1 MKRIKFL
8 SLLLLLLIGGG
19 SVKAGNFTTS
29 TVEDPVEYYV
39 CCVSNQATK
48 NYYVVWDTS
57 ARKFSRTN
65 AALTTNFTDAS
76 TDANYPYDGTAKFI
90 IIATGTQGLYKIY
103 CTTSGTYATYSSTS
117 NEASAVTSTATES
130 EAKTWKIIT
139 NRGNKAA
146 TPYAFDIVPGEIA
159 TPADNSP
166 SWNFH
171 GGVDQPSL
179 GRNVGFYNA
188 DDNSSAWSFVPV
200 AGYSNFVPAADKAY
214 YIDPVQSGAHLAFYM
229 PGITNAVMGVH
240 GLVDN
245 GSTPPSLGNL
255 FTITATNE
263 YVAGEQWFTI
273 SPYALDVAHQG
284 TAPSYVRW
292 LNTNDANANVAVAT
306 TNSNNKWRI
315 LQSSTTG
322 QYTIRP
328 NSADLSWN
336 CRGDSNWDTAI
347 GLWTGGNGNNVEATN
362 NRWEFTEIN
371 ASDAAV
377 LNPLVE
383 AYRTVATQR
392 VQSKV
397 SYPEPADQDCPGLPT
412 HEAFNDLL
420 NTISTTSD
428 LGTLQKAVG
437 NLATLPVKTFTSADN
452 GVYTIKNV
460 SLNKYLYITDTENAK
475 HATLLNDETE
485 MKQKHYFYVKF
496 NDNGGIISI
505 KNSTGFEATR
515 GPQSKRYT
523 ADDFSVVQLASESSP
538 LAMKIAW
545 NGKNLTGVNT
555 FLLPTVHSTAQSD
568 YTIKNTAYNSNAN
581 PYFLT
586 TWTTTGTADQYVF
599 TKVDIA
605 DAARRDVVI
614 LSTSD
619 SPYVTYDSN
628 NVYNGGF
635 VYSAAPAQSEF
646 TAMTDQEI
654 RGYECGDDFVRVLY
668 DVATPSETD
677 KTAAQ
682 ALLAK
687 TGVGYPKADAEV
699 RANLAKLLGYS
710 FMPSD
715 EFTAAIASYKGTPSQ
730 IQLPESG
737 KAYTITFRPRDTSTG
752 TYRYIYRNGETTNLQ
767 TAVRDMSTPASDL
780 PASAVFVCNEFEA
793 GKYILTPVMG
803 GGFVKVNTGNSA
815 SKLQVGA
822 TYAAN
827 INDIVFKPLT
837 DTSLSRGHVTDTS
850 DENLFGYMTATIQER
865 EDATEY
871 KYCLIINEGTG
882 AFDKSDAPYLDGSYT
897 SALIIEEVDYANHP
911 TLLEIKG
918 DKMSGVEG
926 ETHIGTF
933 SAPFETVIP
942 TGVRA
947 YYAQTAEASTGI
959 SLAEISSG
967 TIPANEGVII
977 TATTATPGYFA
988 PATASTSITGNQLS
1002 NSAGAEHAIVEH
1014 DYILATANEVT
1025 ALYKA
1030 KVGGSA
1036 LKMNKAYLN
1045 LGSALSPSFKLS
1057 FDGELTG
1064 IASTLLNADESDPL
1078 GSKTPV
1084 YDLSGRRVAQ
1094 PMRGGIY
1101 IRDGKKFIV
1110 K

>member
-29 TVEDPVEYYV
+29 TVANPVEYYV
-39 CCVSNQATK
+39 CCVSNTATK

-57 ARKFSRTN
+57 ASKFSRTN
-65 AALTTNFTDAS
+65 AALTTNFTEAGTNAS
-76 TDANYPYDGTAKFI
+76 YPYDGAAKFI
-90 IIATGTQGLYKIY
+90 IIATETQGLYKIY
-103 CTTSGTYATYSSTS
+103 CTTSGTYATYSSAS
-117 NEASAVTSTATES
+117 NGANAVTSTATES

-139 NRGNKAA
+139 NRGSKAA
-146 TPYAFDIVPGEIA
+146 TPYAFDIVPGEIE
-159 TPADNSP
+159 TLADNPP

-171 GGVDQPSL
+171 GGVGQESS
-179 GRNVGFYNA
+179 GRNVGFWDAN
-188 DDNSSAWSFVPV
+188 DDSSVWSFVPV

-214 YIDPVQSGAHLAFYM
+214 YIDPVQSGVHLAFYM
-229 PGITNAVMGVH
+229 PGITSAVMGVY
-240 GLVDN
+240 GLVGN

-255 FTITATNE
+255 FTITATSE

-284 TAPSYVRW
+284 TTPSYVRW
-292 LNTNDANANVAVAT
+292 LNTNNADANVAVAT

-336 CRGDSNWDTAI
+336 CRGNSNWDTAI
-347 GLWTGGNGNNVEATN
+347 GLWTGNGNVEATN

-460 SLNKYLYITDTENAK
+460 SLNKYLYITDTDNAK

-515 GPQSKRYT
+515 GPQGKAYT
-523 ADDFSVVQLASESSP
+523 EEDFSAVQLASESSP
-538 LAMKIAW
+538 LAMQIAW
-545 NGKNLTGVNT
+545 NGANLTGANT
-555 FLLPTVHSTAQSD
+555 FLLPTVHSTAQEVF
-568 YTIKNTAYNSNAN
+568 TIKYTAYNSNTN

-599 TKVDIA
+599 TKVDIV

-614 LSTSD
+614 LSNSTPS
-619 SPYVTYDSN
+619 YVTYDSN

-635 VYSAAPAQSEF
+635 VYSVAPAQSDF
-646 TAMTDQEI
+646 TAMTGQAI
-654 RGYECGDDFVRVLY
+654 WGYECGDDFVRVLY
-668 DVATPSETD
+668 DAATPNATD

-682 ALLAK
+682 TLLAK

-710 FMPSD
+710 FMSSD
-715 EFTAAIASYKGTPSQ
+715 ELTAAIASYKGAPSQ

-737 KAYTITFRPRDTSTG
+737 KAYTITFRPKDTSNG
-752 TYRYIYRNGETTNLQ
+752 TYHYIYRDGETTNLK
-767 TAVRDMSTPASDL
+767 TAVRNMSTPASDL
-780 PASAVFVCNEFEA
+780 PESAVFVCNEFEA

-803 GGFVKVNTGNSA
+803 GGFVKVNTRNSE

-827 INDIVFKPLT
+827 INDIVFQPLT
-837 DTSLSRGHVTDTS
+837 DTSLNRGKIDDTS

-865 EDATEY
+865 ENER
-871 KYCLIINEGTG
+871 KKNSFIIYESNGT
-882 AFDKSDAPYLDGSYT
+882 FDSSDAPFLDGSHT

-988 PATASTSITGNQLS
+988 PATASTSITGNKLS
-1002 NSAGAEHAIVEH
+1002 NSAGAAHAIVDY

-1045 LGSALSPSFKLS
+1045 LGIVLSPSFKLS

>member
-8 SLLLLLLIGGG
+8 SVLLFLLIGGG

-29 TVEDPVEYYV
+29 TVENPVEYYV
-39 CCVSNQATK
+39 CCVGNSATK

-57 ARKFSRTN
+57 ASKFSRTN
-65 AALTTNFTDAS
+65 AALTTNFTEAS
-76 TDANYPYDGTAKFI
+76 TIDNYPYEGAAKFI
-90 IIATGTQGLYKIY
+90 IIATETQGLYKIY
-103 CTTSGTYATYSSTS
+103 CTTSGTYATYSNAS
-117 NEASAVTSTATES
+117 NGADAVTSTATES

-139 NRGNKAA
+139 NRGSKAA
-146 TPYAFDIVPGEIA
+146 TPYAFDIVPGEIE
-159 TPADNSP
+159 TLADNSP

-171 GGVDQPSL
+171 GGVGQEES
-179 GRNVGFYNA
+179 GRNVGFWNA
-188 DDNSSAWSFVPV
+188 NDDSSVWSFVPV
-200 AGYSNFVPAADKAY
+200 AGYSNFVPATDKAY
-214 YIDPVQSGAHLAFYM
+214 YIDPVQSGVHLAFYM
-229 PGITNAVMGVH
+229 PGISNAVMGVH

-284 TAPSYVRW
+284 TTPSYVRW
-292 LNTNDANANVAVAT
+292 LNTNNVDANVAVAT

-315 LQSSTTG
+315 LQSSTNG

-336 CRGDSNWDTAI
+336 CRGNSNWDSAI
-347 GLWTGGNGNNVEATN
+347 GLWTGGNNVEATN
-362 NRWEFTEIN
+362 NRWEFREID
-371 ASDAAV
+371 ASDATM
-377 LNPLVE
+377 LDPLVE

-397 SYPEPADQDCPGLPT
+397 SYPEPADQDCLGLPT

-460 SLNKYLYITDTENAK
+460 SLNKYLYITDTDNAK

-515 GPQSKRYT
+515 GPQGKAYT
-523 ADDFSVVQLASESSP
+523 ENDFSAVQLASESSP
-538 LAMKIAW
+538 LAMQIAW
-545 NGKNLTGVNT
+545 NGANLTGANT
-555 FLLPTVHSTAQSD
+555 FLLPTVHSTAQNVF
-568 YTIKNTAYNSNAN
+568 TIKYTAYNSNTN

-605 DAARRDVVI
+605 DAARRDVAV
-614 LSTSD
+614 LSTST
-619 SPYVTYDSN
+619 SSYVTYDSN

-635 VYSAAPAQSEF
+635 VYSAEPAQSAF
-646 TAMTDQEI
+646 TPMTGQEI
-654 RGYECGDDFVRVLY
+654 WGYECGDDFVRVLY
-668 DVATPSETD
+668 DAATASETD

-682 ALLAK
+682 TLLAK

-710 FMPSD
+710 FMSSD
-715 EFTAAIASYKGTPSQ
+715 ELTAAIASYKGAPSQ

-737 KAYTITFRPRDTSTG
+737 KAYTITFRPKDTSNG
-752 TYRYIYRNGETTNLQ
+752 TYRYIYRDGETTNLQ
-767 TAVRDMSTPASDL
+767 TEVRYMSTPASDL
-780 PASAVFVCNEFEA
+780 PESAVFVCNEFEA

-803 GGFVKVNTGNSA
+803 GGFVKVNTSNSA

-827 INDIVFKPLT
+827 INDIVFQPLT
-837 DTSLSRGHVTDTS
+837 DTSLSRGNIDDTS

-865 EDATEY
+865 ENES
-871 KYCLIINEGTG
+871 KKNSFIIYESNGT
-882 AFDKSDAPYLDGSYT
+882 FDTSTVPFLNGSHT

-988 PATASTSITGNQLS
+988 PATTSTSITGNKLS
-1002 NSAGAEHAIVEH
+1002 NSAGAAHAIEDY

-1030 KVGGSA
+1030 KVGGSD

-1045 LGSALSPSFKLS
+1045 LGIVLSPSFKLS

-1064 IASTLLNADESDPL
+1064 IASTLLNADESDSL

-1094 PMRGGIY
+1094 PVRGGIY

>member
-29 TVEDPVEYYV
+29 TVANPVEYYV
-39 CCVSNQATK
+39 CCVSSQATR
-48 NYYVVWDTS
+48 NYYVGWDTS
-57 ARKFSRTN
+57 GGKFSRTN
-65 AALTTNFTDAS
+65 AALTTNFTEAGTNAS
-76 TDANYPYDGTAKFI
+76 YPYDGAAKFI
-90 IIATGTQGLYKIY
+90 IIATETQGLYKIY
-103 CTTSGTYATYSSTS
+103 CTTSGTYATYSSAS
-117 NEASAVTSTATES
+117 NGANAVTSTATES

-139 NRGNKAA
+139 NRGSKAA
-146 TPYAFDIVPGEIA
+146 TPYAFDIVPGEIE
-159 TPADNSP
+159 TLADNSP

-171 GGVDQPSL
+171 GGVGQESS
-179 GRNVGFYNA
+179 GRNVGFWDAN
-188 DDNSSAWSFVPV
+188 DDSSVWSFVPV

-214 YIDPVQSGAHLAFYM
+214 YIDPVQSGVHLAFYM
-229 PGITNAVMGVH
+229 PGITSAVMGVY
-240 GLVDN
+240 GLVGN

-255 FTITATNE
+255 FTITATSE

-284 TAPSYVRW
+284 TTPSYVRW

-336 CRGDSNWDTAI
+336 CRGNSNWDTAI
-347 GLWTGGNGNNVEATN
+347 GLWTGNGNVEATN

-460 SLNKYLYITDTENAK
+460 SLNKYLYITDTDNAK

-515 GPQSKRYT
+515 GPQGKAYT
-523 ADDFSVVQLASESSP
+523 EEDFSAVQLASESSP
-538 LAMKIAW
+538 LAMQIAW
-545 NGKNLTGVNT
+545 NGANLTGANT
-555 FLLPTVHSTAQSD
+555 FLLPTVHSTAQEVF
-568 YTIKNTAYNSNAN
+568 TIKYTAYNSNTN

-599 TKVDIA
+599 TKVDIV

-614 LSTSD
+614 LSNSTPS
-619 SPYVTYDSN
+619 YVTYDSN

-635 VYSAAPAQSEF
+635 VYSVAPAQSDF
-646 TAMTDQEI
+646 TAMTGQAI
-654 RGYECGDDFVRVLY
+654 WGYECGDDFVRVLY
-668 DVATPSETD
+668 DAATPNATD

-682 ALLAK
+682 TLLAK

-710 FMPSD
+710 FMSSD
-715 EFTAAIASYKGTPSQ
+715 ELTAAIASYKGAPSQ

-737 KAYTITFRPRDTSTG
+737 KAYTITFRPKDTSNG
-752 TYRYIYRNGETTNLQ
+752 TYHYIYRDGETTNLK
-767 TAVRDMSTPASDL
+767 TAVRNMSTPASDL
-780 PASAVFVCNEFEA
+780 PESAVFVCNEFEA

-803 GGFVKVNTGNSA
+803 GGFVKVNTRNSE

-827 INDIVFKPLT
+827 INDIVFQPLT
-837 DTSLSRGHVTDTS
+837 DTSLNRGKIDDTS

-865 EDATEY
+865 ENER
-871 KYCLIINEGTG
+871 KKNSFIIYESNGT
-882 AFDKSDAPYLDGSYT
+882 FDSSDAPFLDGSHT

-988 PATASTSITGNQLS
+988 PATASTSITGNKLS
-1002 NSAGAEHAIVEH
+1002 NSAGAAHAIVDY

-1045 LGSALSPSFKLS
+1045 LGIVLSPSFKLS

>member
-29 TVEDPVEYYV
+29 TVDNPVEYYV
-39 CCVSNQATK
+39 CCVSNTATR

-57 ARKFSRTN
+57 ASKFSRTN
-65 AALTTNFTDAS
+65 AALTTNFTEAGTNAS
-76 TDANYPYDGTAKFI
+76 YPYDGAAKFI
-90 IIATGTQGLYKIY
+90 IIATETQGLYKIY
-103 CTTSGTYATYSSTS
+103 CTTSGTYATYSNAS
-117 NEASAVTSTATES
+117 NGASAVTSTATES

-146 TPYAFDIVPGEIA
+146 TPYAFDIVPGEIE
-159 TPADNSP
+159 TLADNSP

-171 GGVDQPSL
+171 GGVGKESS
-179 GRNVGFYNA
+179 GRNVGFWDAN
-188 DDNSSAWSFVPV
+188 DDSSVWSFVPV

-214 YIDPVQSGAHLAFYM
+214 YIDPVKGGAHLAFYM

-240 GLVDN
+240 GLVGN

-255 FTITATNE
+255 FTITATDE

-292 LNTNDANANVAVAT
+292 LNTNDADANVAVAT

-322 QYTIRP
+322 RYTIRP

-336 CRGDSNWDTAI
+336 CRGSSNWDTAI
-347 GLWTGGNGNNVEATN
+347 GLWGGYGNVEAN
-362 NRWEFTEIN
+362 DNLWEFTEIN

-377 LNPLVE
+377 LDPLVG

-397 SYPEPADQDCPGLPT
+397 SYPDPADQDCPGLPT

-428 LGTLQKAVG
+428 PGTLQKAVG

-515 GPQSKRYT
+515 GPQGKAYT
-523 ADDFSVVQLASESSP
+523 EEDFSAVQLASESSP
-538 LAMKIAW
+538 LAMQIAW
-545 NGKNLTGVNT
+545 NGANLTGANT
-555 FLLPTVHSTAQSD
+555 FLLPTVHSTAQNVF
-568 YTIKNTAYNSNAN
+568 TIKYTTYNSDTN

-599 TKVDIA
+599 TKVDIT
-605 DAARRDVVI
+605 DAARRDVAI
-614 LSTSD
+614 LSNSTPS
-619 SPYVTYDSN
+619 YVTYDSN

-635 VYSAAPAQSEF
+635 VYSAAPAESDF
-646 TAMTDQEI
+646 TAMTDQTI
-654 RGYECGDDFVRVLY
+654 WGYECGDDFVRVLY
-668 DVATPSETD
+668 DAATASETD

-682 ALLAK
+682 TLLAK

-699 RANLAKLLGYS
+699 RANLTKLLGYS
-710 FMPSD
+710 FMSSD
-715 EFTAAIASYKGTPSQ
+715 ELTAAIASYKGAPSQ

-752 TYRYIYRNGETTNLQ
+752 TYRYIYRDGQTTNLQ
-767 TAVRDMSTPASDL
+767 TAVRNMSTPASDL
-780 PASAVFVCNEFEA
+780 PESAVFVCNEFEA

-803 GGFVKVNTGNSA
+803 GGFVKVNTNNSA

-827 INDIVFKPLT
+827 INDIVFQPLT
-837 DTSLSRGHVTDTS
+837 DTSLSRGNITDTS

-865 EDATEY
+865 ENES
-871 KYCLIINEGTG
+871 KKNSFIIDESNGT
-882 AFDKSDAPYLDGSYT
+882 FDSSTAPFLNGSHT

-942 TGVRA
+942 DGVRA
-947 YYAQTAEASTGI
+947 YYAQTADASTGI
-959 SLAEISSG
+959 SLAEISG

-988 PATASTSITGNQLS
+988 PAKTSTSITGNKLS
-1002 NSAGAEHAIVEH
+1002 NSAGAAHTIVAY

-1030 KVGGSA
+1030 KVGGSD

-1045 LGSALSPSFKLS
+1045 LGSTLSPSFKLS

-1064 IASTLLNADESDPL
+1064 IASTLLNADESDSL

>member
-29 TVEDPVEYYV
+29 TVENPVEYYV
-39 CCVSNQATK
+39 CCVGNSATK

-57 ARKFSRTN
+57 ASKFSRTN
-65 AALTTNFTDAS
+65 AALTTNFTEAS
-76 TDANYPYDGTAKFI
+76 TNASYPYDGAAKFI
-90 IIATGTQGLYKIY
+90 IIATETQGLYKIY
-103 CTTSGTYATYSSTS
+103 CTTSGTYATYSNAS
-117 NEASAVTSTATES
+117 NGASAVTSTATES

-188 DDNSSAWSFVPV
+188 NDDSSVWSFVPV

-214 YIDPVQSGAHLAFYM
+214 YIDPVKSGAHLAFYM
-229 PGITNAVMGVH
+229 PGFTNAVMGVH
-240 GLVDN
+240 GLVGN

-273 SPYALDVAHQG
+273 SPYALDVAHQS

-292 LNTNDANANVAVAT
+292 LNTDNVDANVAVAT

-322 QYTIRP
+322 RYTIRP

-336 CRGDSNWDTAI
+336 CRGRSDWDTAI
-347 GLWTGGNGNNVEATN
+347 GLWTGNGNVEAN
-362 NRWEFTEIN
+362 DNLWEFTAID

-377 LNPLVE
+377 LDPLVG
-383 AYRTVATQR
+383 AYRTVVTQR
-392 VQSKV
+392 VEDAV
-397 SYPEPADQDCPGLPT
+397 SYPADQDCPGLPT
-412 HEAFNDLL
+412 YEAFNDLL
-420 NTISTTSD
+420 KTIRTTSD
-428 LGTLQKAVG
+428 PGTLQKAVV
-437 NLATLPVKTFTSADN
+437 NLVTLPIKTFTSADN

-460 SLNKYLYITDTENAK
+460 ALNKYLYITDTDNAK

-505 KNSTGFEATR
+505 QNSTGFEATR
-515 GPQSKRYT
+515 GLQSKRYT

-538 LAMKIAW
+538 LAMQKAW
-545 NGKNLTGVNT
+545 GEAHFTGVNT

-568 YTIKNTAYNSNAN
+568 YTIKNAAYNSGTN

-586 TWTTTGTADQYVF
+586 TWTTTSTADQYVF

-605 DAARRDVVI
+605 DAARRDVAV
-614 LSTSD
+614 LSRSTS
-619 SPYVTYDSN
+619 SYVTYDSN

-635 VYSAAPAQSEF
+635 VYSAAPAQSDF
-646 TAMTDQEI
+646 TEMTGQTI
-654 RGYECGDDFVRVLY
+654 WSYECGDDFVRVLY
-668 DVATPSETD
+668 DAATPSGTD

-682 ALLAK
+682 TLLSK

-699 RANLAKLLGYS
+699 RANLTKLLGYN
-710 FMPSD
+710 FMSSD
-715 EFTAAIASYKGTPSQ
+715 ELTAAIASYKGAPSQ

-737 KAYTITFRPRDTSTG
+737 KAYTITFRPQDTSTG
-752 TYRYIYRNGETTNLQ
+752 TYRYIYRDGETTNLR
-767 TAVRDMSTPASDL
+767 TAVRDMSTPASGL
-780 PASAVFVCNEFEA
+780 PESAVFVCNEFEA
-793 GKYILTPVMG
+793 GKYIFTPITGG
-803 GGFVKVNTGNSA
+803 GGFMKFNKNNTTTR
-815 SKLQVGA
+815 LQVGA
-822 TYAAN
+822 TYTAN
-827 INDIVFKPLT
+827 INDIVFQPLT
-837 DTSLSRGHVTDTS
+837 DTSLRRGNITDTS
-850 DENLFGYMTATIQER
+850 NENLFSYMAATIRGR
-865 EDATEY
+865 EDEPG
-871 KYCLIINEGTG
+871 KSYCLIIDESTG
-882 AFDKSDAPYLDGSYT
+882 AFDSSDAPFLDGSYT

-942 TGVRA
+942 DGVRA
-947 YYAQTAEASTGI
+947 YYAQTADASTGI
-959 SLAEISSG
+959 SLAEISG

-988 PATASTSITGNQLS
+988 PAKTSTSITGNKLS
-1002 NSAGAEHAIVEH
+1002 NSAGAAHTIVDY

-1045 LGSALSPSFKLS
+1045 LGIVLSPSFKLS

-1064 IASTLLNADESDPL
+1064 IASTLLNADESDSL

>member
-29 TVEDPVEYYV
+29 TVENPVEYYV
-39 CCVSNQATK
+39 CCVGNSATK

-57 ARKFSRTN
+57 ASKFSRTN
-65 AALTTNFTDAS
+65 AALTTNFTEAS
-76 TDANYPYDGTAKFI
+76 TNASYPYNGAAKFI
-90 IIATGTQGLYKIY
+90 IIATETQGLYKIY
-103 CTTSGTYATYSSTS
+103 CTTSGTYATYSNAS
-117 NEASAVTSTATES
+117 NGASAVTSTATES

-188 DDNSSAWSFVPV
+188 NDDSSVWSFVPV

-214 YIDPVQSGAHLAFYM
+214 YIDPVKSGAHLAFYM
-229 PGITNAVMGVH
+229 PGFTNAVMGVH
-240 GLVDN
+240 GLVGN

-273 SPYALDVAHQG
+273 SPYALDVAHQS

-292 LNTNDANANVAVAT
+292 LNTDNVDANVAVAT

-322 QYTIRP
+322 RYTIRP

-336 CRGDSNWDTAI
+336 CRGRSDWDTAI
-347 GLWTGGNGNNVEATN
+347 GLWTGNGNVEAN
-362 NRWEFTEIN
+362 DNLWEFTAID

-377 LNPLVE
+377 LDPLVG
-383 AYRTVATQR
+383 AYRTVVTQR
-392 VQSKV
+392 VEDAV
-397 SYPEPADQDCPGLPT
+397 SYPADQDCPGLPT
-412 HEAFNDLL
+412 YEAFNDLL
-420 NTISTTSD
+420 KTIRTTSD
-428 LGTLQKAVG
+428 PGTLQKAVV
-437 NLATLPVKTFTSADN
+437 NLVTLPIKTFTSADN

-460 SLNKYLYITDTENAK
+460 ALNKYLYITDTDNAK

-505 KNSTGFEATR
+505 QNSTGFEATR
-515 GPQSKRYT
+515 GLQSKRYT

-538 LAMKIAW
+538 LAMQKAW
-545 NGKNLTGVNT
+545 GEAHFTGVNT

-568 YTIKNTAYNSNAN
+568 YTIKNAAYNSGTN

-586 TWTTTGTADQYVF
+586 TWTTTSTADQYVF

-605 DAARRDVVI
+605 DAARRDVAV
-614 LSTSD
+614 LSRSTS
-619 SPYVTYDSN
+619 SYVTYDSN

-635 VYSAAPAQSEF
+635 VYSAAPAQSDF
-646 TAMTDQEI
+646 TEMTGQTI
-654 RGYECGDDFVRVLY
+654 WSYECGDDFVRVLY
-668 DVATPSETD
+668 DAATPSGTD

-682 ALLAK
+682 TLLSK

-699 RANLAKLLGYS
+699 RANLTKLLGYN
-710 FMPSD
+710 FMSSD
-715 EFTAAIASYKGTPSQ
+715 ELTAAIASYKGAPSQ

-737 KAYTITFRPRDTSTG
+737 KAYTITFRPQDTSTG
-752 TYRYIYRNGETTNLQ
+752 TYRYIYRDGETTNLR
-767 TAVRDMSTPASDL
+767 TAVRDMSTPASGL
-780 PASAVFVCNEFEA
+780 PESAVFVCNEFEA
-793 GKYILTPVMG
+793 GKYIFTPITGG
-803 GGFVKVNTGNSA
+803 GGFMKFNKNNTTTR
-815 SKLQVGA
+815 LQVGA
-822 TYAAN
+822 TYTAN
-827 INDIVFKPLT
+827 INDIVFQPLT
-837 DTSLSRGHVTDTS
+837 DTSLRRGNITDTS
-850 DENLFGYMTATIQER
+850 NENLFSYMAATIRGR
-865 EDATEY
+865 EDEPG
-871 KYCLIINEGTG
+871 KSYCLIIDESTG
-882 AFDKSDAPYLDGSYT
+882 AFDSSDAPFLDGSYT

-942 TGVRA
+942 DGVRA
-947 YYAQTAEASTGI
+947 YYAQTADASTGI
-959 SLAEISSG
+959 SLAEISG

-988 PATASTSITGNQLS
+988 PAKTSTSITGNKLS
-1002 NSAGAEHAIVEH
+1002 NSAGAAHTIVDY

-1045 LGSALSPSFKLS
+1045 LGIVLSPSFKLS

-1064 IASTLLNADESDPL
+1064 IASTLLNADESDSL

>member
-76 TDANYPYDGTAKFI
+76 TDANYPYDGAAKFI
-90 IIATGTQGLYKIY
+90 IIATETQGLYKIY
-103 CTTSGTYATYSSTS
+103 CTTSGTYATYSHAS
-117 NEASAVTSTATES
+117 NGASAVTSTATES

-146 TPYAFDIVPGEIA
+146 TPYAFDILPGEIE

-179 GRNVGFYNA
+179 GRNVGFWDAN
-188 DDNSSAWSFVPV
+188 DGSSVWSFVPV

-214 YIDPVQSGAHLAFYM
+214 YIDPVKSGAHLAFYM
-229 PGITNAVMGVH
+229 PGITNAVMGVY
-240 GLVDN
+240 GLVGN

-255 FTITATNE
+255 FTITATDE

-284 TAPSYVRW
+284 TTPSYVRW
-292 LNTNDANANVAVAT
+292 LNTNNVDANVAVAT

-315 LQSSTTG
+315 LQSGTTG
-322 QYTIRP
+322 RYTIRP

-336 CRGDSNWDTAI
+336 CRGSSNWDTAI
-347 GLWTGGNGNNVEATN
+347 GLWTGNGNVEAN
-362 NRWEFTEIN
+362 DNLWEFTAID

-377 LNPLVE
+377 LDPLVG
-383 AYRTVATQR
+383 AYRTLATQR

-460 SLNKYLYITDTENAK
+460 SLNKYLYITDTDNAK

-515 GPQSKRYT
+515 GPQGKAYT
-523 ADDFSVVQLASESSP
+523 ENDFSAVQLASESSP
-538 LAMKIAW
+538 LAMQIAW
-545 NGKNLTGVNT
+545 NGANLTGANT
-555 FLLPTVHSTAQSD
+555 FLLPTVHSTAQEVF
-568 YTIKNTAYNSNAN
+568 TIKYTAYNSNTN

-599 TKVDIA
+599 TKVDIT

-614 LSTSD
+614 FSTSD

-635 VYSAAPAQSEF
+635 VYSVAPDQSAF

-682 ALLAK
+682 TLLAK

-715 EFTAAIASYKGTPSQ
+715 EFTAAIANYKGTPSQ

-737 KAYTITFRPRDTSTG
+737 KAYTITFRPRNTSTG
-752 TYRYIYRNGETTNLQ
+752 TYHYIYRDGQTTNLK
-767 TAVRDMSTPASDL
+767 TAVRNMSTPASDL
-780 PASAVFVCNEFEA
+780 PESAVFVCNEFEA
-793 GKYILTPVMG
+793 GKYIFTPITGG
-803 GGFVKVNTGNSA
+803 GGFMKFNGNNTTTR
-815 SKLQVGA
+815 LQVGA
-822 TYAAN
+822 TYTAN
-827 INDIVFKPLT
+827 INDIVFQPLT
-837 DTSLSRGHVTDTS
+837 DTSLSRENITDTS
-850 DENLFGYMTATIQER
+850 NDNLFSYMAAIIRARENATNLS
-865 EDATEY
+865 
-871 KYCLIINEGTG
+871 YCLIINESTG
-882 AFDKSDAPYLDGSYT
+882 AFDTSTAPYLNGSYT

-933 SAPFETVIP
+933 SAPFATVIP
-942 TGVRA
+942 DGVRA
-947 YYAQTAEASTGI
+947 YYAQTADASTGI
-959 SLAEISSG
+959 SLAEISG

-988 PATASTSITGNQLS
+988 PAKTSTSITGNKLS
-1002 NSAGAEHAIVEH
+1002 NSAGAAHTIVAY

-1030 KVGGSA
+1030 KVGGSD

-1045 LGSALSPSFKLS
+1045 LGSTLSPSFKLS

-1064 IASTLLNADESDPL
+1064 IASTLLNADESNSL
-1078 GSKTPV
+1078 GGKAPV

-1101 IRDGKKFIV
+1101 IRNGKKFIV

>member
-29 TVEDPVEYYV
+29 TVANPVEYYV
-39 CCVSNQATK
+39 CCVSNTATK

-57 ARKFSRTN
+57 ASKFSRTN
-65 AALTTNFTDAS
+65 AALTTNFTEAGTNAS
-76 TDANYPYDGTAKFI
+76 YPYDGAAKFI
-90 IIATGTQGLYKIY
+90 IIATETQGLYKIY
-103 CTTSGTYATYSSTS
+103 CTTSGTYATYSSAS
-117 NEASAVTSTATES
+117 NGANAVTSTATES

-139 NRGNKAA
+139 NRGSKAA
-146 TPYAFDIVPGEIA
+146 TPYAFDIVPGEIE
-159 TPADNSP
+159 TLADNSP

-171 GGVDQPSL
+171 GGVGQESS
-179 GRNVGFYNA
+179 GRNVGFWDAN
-188 DDNSSAWSFVPV
+188 DDSSVWSFVPV

-214 YIDPVQSGAHLAFYM
+214 YIDPVQSGVHLAFYM
-229 PGITNAVMGVH
+229 PGITSAVMGVY
-240 GLVDN
+240 GLVGN

-255 FTITATNE
+255 FTITATSE

-284 TAPSYVRW
+284 TTPSYVRW
-292 LNTNDANANVAVAT
+292 LNTNNADANVAVAT

-336 CRGDSNWDTAI
+336 CRGNSNWDTAI
-347 GLWTGGNGNNVEATN
+347 GLWTGNGNVEATN

-460 SLNKYLYITDTENAK
+460 SLNKYLYITDTDNAK

-515 GPQSKRYT
+515 GPQGKAYT
-523 ADDFSVVQLASESSP
+523 EEDFSAVQLASESSP
-538 LAMKIAW
+538 LAMQIAW
-545 NGKNLTGVNT
+545 NGANLTGANT
-555 FLLPTVHSTAQSD
+555 FLLPTVHSTAQEVF
-568 YTIKNTAYNSNAN
+568 TIKYTAYNSNTN

-599 TKVDIA
+599 TKVDIV

-614 LSTSD
+614 LSNSTPS
-619 SPYVTYDSN
+619 YVTYDSN

-635 VYSAAPAQSEF
+635 VYSVAPAQSDF
-646 TAMTDQEI
+646 TAMTGQAI
-654 RGYECGDDFVRVLY
+654 WGYECGDDFVRVLY
-668 DVATPSETD
+668 DAATPNATD

-682 ALLAK
+682 TLLAK

-710 FMPSD
+710 FMSSD
-715 EFTAAIASYKGTPSQ
+715 ELTAAIASYKGAPSQ

-737 KAYTITFRPRDTSTG
+737 KAYTITFRPKDTSNG
-752 TYRYIYRNGETTNLQ
+752 TYHYIYRDGETTNLK
-767 TAVRDMSTPASDL
+767 TAVRNMSTPASDL
-780 PASAVFVCNEFEA
+780 PESAVFVCNEFEA

-803 GGFVKVNTGNSA
+803 GGFVKVNTRNSE

-827 INDIVFKPLT
+827 INDIVFQPLT
-837 DTSLSRGHVTDTS
+837 DTSLNRGKIDDTS

-865 EDATEY
+865 ENER
-871 KYCLIINEGTG
+871 KKNSFIIYESNGT
-882 AFDKSDAPYLDGSYT
+882 FDSSDAPFLDGSHT

-988 PATASTSITGNQLS
+988 PATASTSITGNKLS
-1002 NSAGAEHAIVEH
+1002 NSAGAAHAIVDY

-1045 LGSALSPSFKLS
+1045 LGIVLSPSFKLS

>member
-8 SLLLLLLIGGG
+8 SVLLLLLIGGG

-29 TVEDPVEYYV
+29 TVDNPVEYYV
-39 CCVSNQATK
+39 CCVGNSATK

-57 ARKFSRTN
+57 AGKFSRTN
-65 AALTTNFTDAS
+65 AALTTNFTEAS
-76 TDANYPYDGTAKFI
+76 TIDNYPYEGAAKFI
-90 IIATGTQGLYKIY
+90 IIATETQGLYKIY

-146 TPYAFDIVPGEIA
+146 TPYAFDILPGEIA

-179 GRNVGFYNA
+179 GRNVGFWDAN
-188 DDNSSAWSFVPV
+188 DGSSAWSFVPV

-229 PGITNAVMGVH
+229 PGISNAVMGVH
-240 GLVDN
+240 GLVGN
-245 GSTPPSLGNL
+245 GNTPPSLGNL

-292 LNTNDANANVAVAT
+292 LNTNDADANVAVAT

-322 QYTIRP
+322 RYTIRP

-336 CRGDSNWDTAI
+336 CRGNSNWDTAI
-347 GLWTGGNGNNVEATN
+347 GLWTGNGNVEATN

-460 SLNKYLYITDTENAK
+460 SLNKYLYITDTDNAK

-515 GPQSKRYT
+515 GPQGKAYT
-523 ADDFSVVQLASESSP
+523 EEDFSAVQLASESSP
-538 LAMKIAW
+538 LAMQIAW
-545 NGKNLTGVNT
+545 NGANLTGANT
-555 FLLPTVHSTAQSD
+555 FLLPTVHSTAQNVF
-568 YTIKNTAYNSNAN
+568 TIKYTAYNSNTN

-605 DAARRDVVI
+605 DAARRDVAV
-614 LSTSD
+614 LSTST
-619 SPYVTYDSN
+619 SSYVTYDSN

-635 VYSAAPAQSEF
+635 VYSAEPAQSAF
-646 TAMTDQEI
+646 TPMTGQEI
-654 RGYECGDDFVRVLY
+654 WGYECGDDFVRVLY
-668 DVATPSETD
+668 DAATASETD

-682 ALLAK
+682 TLLAK

-699 RANLAKLLGYS
+699 RANLAKLLGYR
-710 FMPSD
+710 FMSSD
-715 EFTAAIASYKGTPSQ
+715 ELTAAIASYKGAPSQ

-737 KAYTITFRPRDTSTG
+737 KAYTITFRPKDTSNG
-752 TYRYIYRNGETTNLQ
+752 TYRYIYRDGETTNLQ
-767 TAVRDMSTPASDL
+767 TEVRYMSTPASDL
-780 PASAVFVCNEFEA
+780 PESAVFVCNEFEA

-803 GGFVKVNTGNSA
+803 GGFVKVNTSNSA

-827 INDIVFKPLT
+827 INDIVFQPLT
-837 DTSLSRGHVTDTS
+837 DTSLSRGNIDDTS

-865 EDATEY
+865 ENES
-871 KYCLIINEGTG
+871 KKNSFIIYESNGT
-882 AFDKSDAPYLDGSYT
+882 FDTSTVPFLNGSHT

-988 PATASTSITGNQLS
+988 PATTSTSITGNKLS
-1002 NSAGAEHAIVEH
+1002 NSAGVAHAIVDY

-1030 KVGGSA
+1030 KVGGSD

-1045 LGSALSPSFKLS
+1045 LGIVLSPSFKLS

-1064 IASTLLNADESDPL
+1064 IASTLLNADESDSL

>member
-29 TVEDPVEYYV
+29 TVDNPVEYYV
-39 CCVSNQATK
+39 CCVSNMATR

-57 ARKFSRTN
+57 ASKFSRTN
-65 AALTTNFTDAS
+65 AALTTNFTEAS
-76 TDANYPYDGTAKFI
+76 TNASYPYDGAAKFI
-90 IIATGTQGLYKIY
+90 IIATETQGLYKIY

-139 NRGNKAA
+139 NLGNKAA
-146 TPYAFDIVPGEIA
+146 TPYAFDIVPGEIE
-159 TPADNSP
+159 TLADNSP

-171 GGVDQPSL
+171 GGVGQESS
-179 GRNVGFYNA
+179 GRNVGFWDAN
-188 DDNSSAWSFVPV
+188 DDSSVWSFVPV

-214 YIDPVQSGAHLAFYM
+214 YIDPVRSGAHLAFYM

-255 FTITATNE
+255 FTITATSE

-284 TAPSYVRW
+284 TTPSYVRW
-292 LNTNDANANVAVAT
+292 LNTNNADANVAVAT

-315 LQSSTTG
+315 LQSGTTVR
-322 QYTIRP
+322 YTIRP
-328 NSADLSWN
+328 NSVDRSWN
-336 CRGDSNWDTAI
+336 CRGNSDWDTAI
-347 GLWTGGNGNNVEATN
+347 GLWDGYGNVEAN
-362 NRWEFTEIN
+362 DNLWEFTEIN

-420 NTISTTSD
+420 NTIRTTSD

-437 NLATLPVKTFTSADN
+437 NFATLPIKTFTSADN

-460 SLNKYLYITDTENAK
+460 ALNKYLYITDTDNAK

-515 GPQSKRYT
+515 GPQGKAYT
-523 ADDFSVVQLASESSP
+523 EEDFSAVQLASESSP
-538 LAMKIAW
+538 LAMQIAW
-545 NGKNLTGVNT
+545 NGANLTGANT
-555 FLLPTVHSTAQSD
+555 FLLPTVHSTAQEVF
-568 YTIKNTAYNSNAN
+568 TIKYTAYNSNTN

-599 TKVDIA
+599 TKVDIT

-614 LSTSD
+614 FSNSD

-635 VYSAAPAQSEF
+635 VYSVAPAQSDF
-646 TAMTDQEI
+646 TAMTGQAI
-654 RGYECGDDFVRVLY
+654 WGYECGDDFVCVLY
-668 DVATPSETD
+668 DAATPNATD

-682 ALLAK
+682 TLLAK

-699 RANLAKLLGYS
+699 RANLTKLLGYS

-752 TYRYIYRNGETTNLQ
+752 TYRYIYRDGETTNLK
-767 TAVRDMSTPASDL
+767 TAVRNMSTPASDL
-780 PASAVFVCNEFEA
+780 PESAVFVCNEFEA

-837 DTSLSRGHVTDTS
+837 DTSLSRGNITDTS

-882 AFDKSDAPYLDGSYT
+882 AFDKSDAPYLNGSYT

-988 PATASTSITGNQLS
+988 PATASTSITGNKLS
-1002 NSAGAEHAIVEH
+1002 NSAGAAHAIEDY

-1030 KVGGSA
+1030 KVGGSD

-1045 LGSALSPSFKLS
+1045 LGIVLSPSFKLS

>member
-29 TVEDPVEYYV
+29 TVANPVEYYV
-39 CCVSNQATK
+39 CCVSNMATK

-57 ARKFSRTN
+57 ASKFSRTN
-65 AALTTNFTDAS
+65 AALTTNFTEAS
-76 TDANYPYDGTAKFI
+76 TNASYPYDGAAKFI
-90 IIATGTQGLYKIY
+90 IIATETQGLYKIY
-103 CTTSGTYATYSSTS
+103 CTTSGTYATYSNAS
-117 NEASAVTSTATES
+117 NGADAVTSTATES

-188 DDNSSAWSFVPV
+188 NDDSSVWSFVPV

-214 YIDPVQSGAHLAFYM
+214 YIDPVKSGAHLAFYM
-229 PGITNAVMGVH
+229 PGFTNAVMGVH
-240 GLVDN
+240 GLVGN

-273 SPYALDVAHQG
+273 SPYALDVAHQS

-292 LNTNDANANVAVAT
+292 LNTDNVDANVAVAT

-322 QYTIRP
+322 RYTIRP

-336 CRGDSNWDTAI
+336 CRGRSDWDTAI
-347 GLWTGGNGNNVEATN
+347 GLWTGNGNVEAN
-362 NRWEFTEIN
+362 DNLWEFTAID

-377 LNPLVE
+377 LDPLVG
-383 AYRTVATQR
+383 AYRTVVTQR
-392 VQSKV
+392 VEDAV
-397 SYPEPADQDCPGLPT
+397 SYPADQDCPGLPT
-412 HEAFNDLL
+412 YEAFNDLL
-420 NTISTTSD
+420 KTIRTTSD
-428 LGTLQKAVG
+428 PGTLQKAVV
-437 NLATLPVKTFTSADN
+437 NLVTLPIKTFTSADN

-460 SLNKYLYITDTENAK
+460 ALNKYLYITDTDNAK

-505 KNSTGFEATR
+505 QNSTGFEATR
-515 GPQSKRYT
+515 GLQSKRYT

-538 LAMKIAW
+538 LAMQKAW
-545 NGKNLTGVNT
+545 GEAHFTGVNT

-568 YTIKNTAYNSNAN
+568 YTIKNAAYNSGTN

-586 TWTTTGTADQYVF
+586 TWTTTSTADQYVF

-605 DAARRDVVI
+605 DAARRDVAV
-614 LSTSD
+614 LSRSTS
-619 SPYVTYDSN
+619 SYVTYDSN

-635 VYSAAPAQSEF
+635 VYSAAPAQSDF
-646 TAMTDQEI
+646 TEMTGQTI
-654 RGYECGDDFVRVLY
+654 WSYECGDDFVRVLY
-668 DVATPSETD
+668 DAATPSGTD

-682 ALLAK
+682 TLLSK

-699 RANLAKLLGYS
+699 RANLTKLLGYN
-710 FMPSD
+710 FMSSD
-715 EFTAAIASYKGTPSQ
+715 ELTAAIASYKGAPSQ

-737 KAYTITFRPRDTSTG
+737 KAYTITFRPQDTSTG
-752 TYRYIYRNGETTNLQ
+752 TYRYIYRDGETTNLR
-767 TAVRDMSTPASDL
+767 TAVRDMSTPASGL
-780 PASAVFVCNEFEA
+780 PESAVFVCNEFEA
-793 GKYILTPVMG
+793 GKYIFTPITGG
-803 GGFVKVNTGNSA
+803 GGFMKFNKNNTTTR
-815 SKLQVGA
+815 LQVGA
-822 TYAAN
+822 TYTAN
-827 INDIVFKPLT
+827 INDIVFQPLT
-837 DTSLSRGHVTDTS
+837 DTSLRRGNITDTS
-850 DENLFGYMTATIQER
+850 NENLFSYMAATIRGR
-865 EDATEY
+865 EDEPG
-871 KYCLIINEGTG
+871 KSYCLIIDESTG
-882 AFDKSDAPYLDGSYT
+882 AFDSSDAPFLDGSYT

-942 TGVRA
+942 DGVRA
-947 YYAQTAEASTGI
+947 YYAQTADASTGI
-959 SLAEISSG
+959 SLAEISG

-988 PATASTSITGNQLS
+988 PAKTSTSITGNKLS
-1002 NSAGAEHAIVEH
+1002 NSAGAAHTIVDY

-1045 LGSALSPSFKLS
+1045 LGIVLSPSFKLS

-1064 IASTLLNADESDPL
+1064 IASTLLNADESDSL

>member
-1 MKRIKFL
+1 ME
-8 SLLLLLLIGGG
+8 
-19 SVKAGNFTTS
+19 N
-29 TVEDPVEYYV
+29 PVEYYV
-39 CCVSNQATK
+39 CCVGNSATK

-57 ARKFSRTN
+57 ASKFSRTN
-65 AALTTNFTDAS
+65 AALTTNFTEAS
-76 TDANYPYDGTAKFI
+76 TIDNYPYEGAAKFI
-90 IIATGTQGLYKIY
+90 IIATETQGLYKIY
-103 CTTSGTYATYSSTS
+103 CTTSGTYATYSNAS
-117 NEASAVTSTATES
+117 NGADAVTSTATES

-139 NRGNKAA
+139 NRGSKAA
-146 TPYAFDIVPGEIA
+146 TPYAFDIVPGEIE
-159 TPADNSP
+159 TLADNSP

-171 GGVDQPSL
+171 GGVGQEES
-179 GRNVGFYNA
+179 GRNVGFWNA
-188 DDNSSAWSFVPV
+188 NDDSSVWSFVPV
-200 AGYSNFVPAADKAY
+200 AGYSNFVPATDKAY
-214 YIDPVQSGAHLAFYM
+214 YIDPVQSGVHLAFYM
-229 PGITNAVMGVH
+229 PGISNAVMGVH

-284 TAPSYVRW
+284 TTPSYVRW
-292 LNTNDANANVAVAT
+292 LNTNNVDANVAVAT

-315 LQSSTTG
+315 LQSSTNG

-336 CRGDSNWDTAI
+336 CRGNSNWDSAI
-347 GLWTGGNGNNVEATN
+347 GLWTGGNNVEATN
-362 NRWEFTEIN
+362 NRWEFREID
-371 ASDAAV
+371 ASDATM
-377 LNPLVE
+377 LDPLVE

-397 SYPEPADQDCPGLPT
+397 SYPEPADQDCLGLPT

-460 SLNKYLYITDTENAK
+460 SLNKYLYITDTDNAK

-515 GPQSKRYT
+515 GPQGKAYT
-523 ADDFSVVQLASESSP
+523 ENDFSAVQLASESSP
-538 LAMKIAW
+538 LAMQIAW
-545 NGKNLTGVNT
+545 NGANLTGANT
-555 FLLPTVHSTAQSD
+555 FLLPTVHSTAQNVF
-568 YTIKNTAYNSNAN
+568 TIKYTAYNSNTN

-605 DAARRDVVI
+605 DAARRDVAV
-614 LSTSD
+614 LSTST
-619 SPYVTYDSN
+619 SSYVTYDSN

-635 VYSAAPAQSEF
+635 VYSAEPAQSAF
-646 TAMTDQEI
+646 TPMTGQEI
-654 RGYECGDDFVRVLY
+654 WGYECGDDFVRVLY
-668 DVATPSETD
+668 DAATASETD

-682 ALLAK
+682 TLLAK

-710 FMPSD
+710 FMSSD
-715 EFTAAIASYKGTPSQ
+715 ELTAAIASYKGAPSQ

-737 KAYTITFRPRDTSTG
+737 KAYTITFRPKDTSNG
-752 TYRYIYRNGETTNLQ
+752 TYRYIYRDGETTNLQ
-767 TAVRDMSTPASDL
+767 TEVRYMSTPASDL
-780 PASAVFVCNEFEA
+780 PESAVFVCNEFEA

-803 GGFVKVNTGNSA
+803 GGFVKVNTSNSA

-827 INDIVFKPLT
+827 INDIVFQPLT
-837 DTSLSRGHVTDTS
+837 DTSLSRGNIDDTS

-865 EDATEY
+865 ENES
-871 KYCLIINEGTG
+871 KKNSFIIYESNGT
-882 AFDKSDAPYLDGSYT
+882 FDTSTVPFLNGSHT

-988 PATASTSITGNQLS
+988 PATTSTSITGNKLS
-1002 NSAGAEHAIVEH
+1002 NSAGAAHAIEDY

-1030 KVGGSA
+1030 KVGGSD

-1045 LGSALSPSFKLS
+1045 LGIVLSPSFKLS

-1064 IASTLLNADESDPL
+1064 IASTLLNADESDSL

-1094 PMRGGIY
+1094 PVRGGIY

>member
-1 MKRIKFL
+1 M
-8 SLLLLLLIGGG
+8 
-19 SVKAGNFTTS
+19 
-29 TVEDPVEYYV
+29 
-39 CCVSNQATK
+39 
-48 NYYVVWDTS
+48 VWDTS
-57 ARKFSRTN
+57 ASKFSRTN
-65 AALTTNFTDAS
+65 AALTTNFTEAGTNAS
-76 TDANYPYDGTAKFI
+76 YPYDGAAKFI
-90 IIATGTQGLYKIY
+90 IIATETQGLYKIY

-117 NEASAVTSTATES
+117 NGASAVTSTATES

-146 TPYAFDIVPGEIA
+146 TPYAFDIVPGEIE

-171 GGVDQPSL
+171 GGVGQESS
-179 GRNVGFYNA
+179 GRNVGFWDAN
-188 DDNSSAWSFVPV
+188 DDSSVWSFVPV
-200 AGYSNFVPAADKAY
+200 AGYSNFVPATDKAY
-214 YIDPVQSGAHLAFYM
+214 YIDPVRSGAHLAFYM

-255 FTITATNE
+255 FTITATDE

-292 LNTNDANANVAVAT
+292 LNTNDADANVAVAT

-322 QYTIRP
+322 RYTIRP

-336 CRGDSNWDTAI
+336 CRGSSNWDTAI
-347 GLWTGGNGNNVEATN
+347 GLWGGYGNVGANDN
-362 NRWEFTEIN
+362 LWEFTEIN

-420 NTISTTSD
+420 NTIRTTSD

-437 NLATLPVKTFTSADN
+437 NFATLPIKTFTSADN

-460 SLNKYLYITDTENAK
+460 ALNKYLYITDTDNAK

-515 GPQSKRYT
+515 GPQSKAYT
-523 ADDFSVVQLASESSP
+523 ADDFSAVQLASESSP
-538 LAMKIAW
+538 LAMQKAW
-545 NGKNLTGVNT
+545 DGANLTGANT
-555 FLLPTVHSTAQSD
+555 FLLPTVHSTAQEVF
-568 YTIKNTAYNSNAN
+568 TIKYTAYNSNTN

-599 TKVDIA
+599 TKVDID

-614 LSTSD
+614 FSTSD

-635 VYSAAPAQSEF
+635 VYSVAPDQSAF

-668 DVATPSETD
+668 DADTPSETE

-737 KAYTITFRPRDTSTG
+737 KAYTITFRPRNTSTG
-752 TYRYIYRNGETTNLQ
+752 TYHYIYRDGQTTNLK
-767 TAVRDMSTPASDL
+767 TAVRDMSTSASDL
-780 PASAVFVCNEFEA
+780 PESAVFVCNEFEA
-793 GKYILTPVMG
+793 GKYIFTPVMG

-837 DTSLSRGHVTDTS
+837 DTSLSRGNITDTS

-882 AFDKSDAPYLDGSYT
+882 AFDKSDAPYLNGDYT

-988 PATASTSITGNQLS
+988 PATTSTSITGNKLS
-1002 NSAGAEHAIVEH
+1002 NSAGAAHTIVDY

-1036 LKMNKAYLN
+1036 LKLNKAYLN

-1064 IASTLLNADESDPL
+1064 IASTLLNADESDSL

>member
-8 SLLLLLLIGGG
+8 SVLLFLLIGGG

-29 TVEDPVEYYV
+29 TVENPVEYYV
-39 CCVSNQATK
+39 CCVSNTTSK
-48 NYYVVWDTS
+48 NYCVVWDTS
-57 ARKFSRTN
+57 ASKFSRTN
-65 AALTTNFTDAS
+65 AALTTNFTEAS
-76 TDANYPYDGTAKFI
+76 TNASYPYNGAAKFI
-90 IIATGTQGLYKIY
+90 IIATETQGLYKIY
-103 CTTSGTYATYSSTS
+103 CTTSRTYATYSSAS
-117 NEASAVTSTATES
+117 NGANAVTSTATES

-139 NRGNKAA
+139 NRGSKAA
-146 TPYAFDIVPGEIA
+146 TPYAFDIVPGEIETLA
-159 TPADNSP
+159 NDSP

-171 GGVDQPSL
+171 GGVGQESS

-188 DDNSSAWSFVPV
+188 NDDSSVWSFVPV
-200 AGYSNFVPAADKAY
+200 AGYSNFVPATDKAY
-214 YIDPVQSGAHLAFYM
+214 YIAPVQSGVHLAFYM
-229 PGITNAVMGVH
+229 PGISNAVMGVH
-240 GLVDN
+240 GLVGN
-245 GSTPPSLGNL
+245 ESTPPSLGNL

-292 LNTNDANANVAVAT
+292 LNTDNVDANVAVAT

-336 CRGDSNWDTAI
+336 CRGNSNWDSAI
-347 GLWTGGNGNNVEATN
+347 GLWTGGNDVEATN
-362 NRWEFTEIN
+362 NRWEFTAID

-377 LNPLVE
+377 LDPLVG
-383 AYRTVATQR
+383 AYRTLATQR

-397 SYPEPADQDCPGLPT
+397 SYPEPADQDCLGLPT

-515 GPQSKRYT
+515 GPQGKAYT
-523 ADDFSVVQLASESSP
+523 VEDFSAVPLASESSP
-538 LAMKIAW
+538 LAMQIAW
-545 NGKNLTGVNT
+545 NGANLTGANT
-555 FLLPTVHSTAQSD
+555 FLLPTVHSTAQEVF
-568 YTIKNTAYNSNAN
+568 TIKYTAYNSNTN

-599 TKVDIA
+599 TKVDIT

-614 LSTSD
+614 FSNSTPS
-619 SPYVTYDSN
+619 YVTYDSN

-635 VYSAAPAQSEF
+635 VYSVAPDQSEF

-668 DVATPSETD
+668 DAATPSETD

-682 ALLAK
+682 TLLAK

-699 RANLAKLLGYS
+699 RANLTKLLGYS

-737 KAYTITFRPRDTSTG
+737 KAYTITFRPQVTSTG
-752 TYRYIYRNGETTNLQ
+752 TYRYIYRDGETTNLR
-767 TAVRDMSTPASDL
+767 TAVRNMSTPASDL
-780 PASAVFVCNEFEA
+780 PESAVFVCNEFEA
-793 GKYILTPVMG
+793 GKYIFTPVMG

-837 DTSLSRGHVTDTS
+837 DTSLSRGNITDTS

-882 AFDKSDAPYLDGSYT
+882 AFDKSDAPYLNGDYT

-988 PATASTSITGNQLS
+988 PATTSTSITGNKLS
-1002 NSAGAEHAIVEH
+1002 NSAGAAHTIVDY

-1036 LKMNKAYLN
+1036 LKLNKAYLN
-1045 LGSALSPSFKLS
+1045 LGIVLSPSFKLS

-1064 IASTLLNADESDPL
+1064 IASTLLNADESDSL

-1101 IRDGKKFIV
+1101 ICDGKKFIV

>member
-29 TVEDPVEYYV
+29 TVANPVEYYV
-39 CCVSNQATK
+39 CCVSNTATK

-57 ARKFSRTN
+57 ASKFSRTN
-65 AALTTNFTDAS
+65 AALTTNFTEAGTNAS
-76 TDANYPYDGTAKFI
+76 YPYDGAAKFI
-90 IIATGTQGLYKIY
+90 IIATETQGLYKIY
-103 CTTSGTYATYSSTS
+103 CTTSGTYATYSSAS
-117 NEASAVTSTATES
+117 NGANAVTSTATES

-139 NRGNKAA
+139 NRGSKAA

-159 TPADNSP
+159 TPVDNSP

-171 GGVDQPSL
+171 GGVGQESS
-179 GRNVGFYNA
+179 GRNVGFWDAN
-188 DDNSSAWSFVPV
+188 DDSSVWSFVPV

-214 YIDPVQSGAHLAFYM
+214 YIDPVQSGVHLAFYM
-229 PGITNAVMGVH
+229 PGITSAVMGVY
-240 GLVDN
+240 GLVGN

-255 FTITATNE
+255 FTITATSE

-273 SPYALDVAHQG
+273 SPYALDDAHQG
-284 TAPSYVRW
+284 TTPSYVRW
-292 LNTNDANANVAVAT
+292 LNTNNADANVAVAT

-336 CRGDSNWDTAI
+336 CRGNSNWDTAI
-347 GLWTGGNGNNVEATN
+347 GLWTGNGNVEATN

-460 SLNKYLYITDTENAK
+460 SLNKYLYITDTDNAK

-515 GPQSKRYT
+515 GPQGKAYT
-523 ADDFSVVQLASESSP
+523 EEDFSAVQLASESSP
-538 LAMKIAW
+538 LAMQIAW
-545 NGKNLTGVNT
+545 NGANLTGANT
-555 FLLPTVHSTAQSD
+555 FLLPTVHSTAQEVF
-568 YTIKNTAYNSNAN
+568 TIKYTAYNSNTN

-599 TKVDIA
+599 TKVDIV

-614 LSTSD
+614 LSNSTPS
-619 SPYVTYDSN
+619 YVTYDSN

-635 VYSAAPAQSEF
+635 VYSAAPAQSDF
-646 TAMTDQEI
+646 TAMTGQEI
-654 RGYECGDDFVRVLY
+654 RDYEFGDDFVRVLY
-668 DVATPSETD
+668 DAATPNATD

-682 ALLAK
+682 TLLAK

-710 FMPSD
+710 FMSSD
-715 EFTAAIASYKGTPSQ
+715 ELTAAIASYKGAPSQ

-737 KAYTITFRPRDTSTG
+737 KAYTITFRPKDTSNG
-752 TYRYIYRNGETTNLQ
+752 TYHYIYRDGETTNLK
-767 TAVRDMSTPASDL
+767 TAVRNMSTPASDL
-780 PASAVFVCNEFEA
+780 PESAVFVCNEFEA

-803 GGFVKVNTGNSA
+803 GGFVKVNTRNSE

-827 INDIVFKPLT
+827 INDIVFQPLT
-837 DTSLSRGHVTDTS
+837 DTSLNRGKIDDTS

-865 EDATEY
+865 ENER
-871 KYCLIINEGTG
+871 KKNSFIIYESNGT
-882 AFDKSDAPYLDGSYT
+882 FDSSDAPFLDGSHT

-988 PATASTSITGNQLS
+988 PATASTSITGNKLS
-1002 NSAGAEHAIVEH
+1002 NSAGAAHAIVDY

-1045 LGSALSPSFKLS
+1045 LGIVLSPSFKLS

>member
-1 MKRIKFL
+1 M
-8 SLLLLLLIGGG
+8 
-19 SVKAGNFTTS
+19 
-29 TVEDPVEYYV
+29 
-39 CCVSNQATK
+39 
-48 NYYVVWDTS
+48 VWDTS
-57 ARKFSRTN
+57 ASKFSRTN
-65 AALTTNFTDAS
+65 AALTTNFTEAS
-76 TDANYPYDGTAKFI
+76 TIDNYPYEGAAKFI
-90 IIATGTQGLYKIY
+90 IIATETQGLYKIY
-103 CTTSGTYATYSSTS
+103 CTTSGKYATYSNAS
-117 NEASAVTSTATES
+117 NGADAVTSTATES
-130 EAKTWKIIT
+130 EAKKWKIIT

-171 GGVDQPSL
+171 GGVGQESL
-179 GRNVGFYNA
+179 GRNVGFWDAN
-188 DDNSSAWSFVPV
+188 DDSSVWSFVPV
-200 AGYSNFVPAADKAY
+200 AGYSNFVPEADKAY
-214 YIDPVQSGAHLAFYM
+214 YIDPVQSGVHLAFYM
-229 PGITNAVMGVH
+229 PGITNTVMGVY
-240 GLVDN
+240 GLVGN
-245 GSTPPSLGNL
+245 ESTPPSLGNL

-273 SPYALDVAHQG
+273 SPYALDVAHQD

-292 LNTNDANANVAVAT
+292 LNTSDANANVAVAT

-328 NSADLSWN
+328 NSVDRSWN
-336 CRGDSNWDTAI
+336 CRGSSDWDTAI
-347 GLWTGGNGNNVEATN
+347 GLWDGGENVEATN

-371 ASDAAV
+371 ASAAAV

-392 VQSKV
+392 VRSKV

-412 HEAFNDLL
+412 HEAFNGLL

-460 SLNKYLYITDTENAK
+460 SLNKYLYITDTDNAK

-515 GPQSKRYT
+515 GLQSKRYT

-568 YTIKNTAYNSNAN
+568 YTIKNAAYNSGTN

-586 TWTTTGTADQYVF
+586 TWTTTSTADQYVF

-605 DAARRDVVI
+605 DAARRDVAV
-614 LSTSD
+614 LSRSTS
-619 SPYVTYDSN
+619 SYVTYDSN

-635 VYSAAPAQSEF
+635 VYSVAPAQSDF
-646 TAMTDQEI
+646 TAMTGQAI
-654 RGYECGDDFVRVLY
+654 WGYECGDDFVRVMY
-668 DVATPSETD
+668 DADAPSETD

-682 ALLAK
+682 TLLSK

-699 RANLAKLLGYS
+699 RANLAKLLGYN
-710 FMPSD
+710 FMSSD
-715 EFTAAIASYKGTPSQ
+715 ELTAAIASYKGTPSQ

-737 KAYTITFRPRDTSTG
+737 KAYTITFRPKDTSNG
-752 TYRYIYRNGETTNLQ
+752 TYHYIYRDGETTNLK
-767 TAVRDMSTPASDL
+767 TAVRNMSTPASDL
-780 PASAVFVCNEFEA
+780 PESAVFVCNEFEA
-793 GKYILTPVMG
+793 GKYIFTPVTGG
-803 GGFVKVNTGNSA
+803 GGFMKFNSNA
-815 SKLQVGA
+815 TTKLQVGDRYVA
-822 TYAAN
+822 D

-837 DTSLSRGHVTDTS
+837 DTSLSRGKIDDTS
-850 DENLFGYMTATIQER
+850 NENLFSYMAATIQAR
-865 EDATEY
+865 EDATRL
-871 KYCLIINEGTG
+871 KYCLIIAEGNG
-882 AFDKSDAPYLDGSYT
+882 EFDMSEAPYLDGSYT
-897 SALIIEEVDYANHP
+897 SALIVEEVDYANHP

-988 PATASTSITGNQLS
+988 PATASTSITGNKLS
-1002 NSAGAEHAIVEH
+1002 NSAGAAHAIVDY

-1064 IASTLLNADESDPL
+1064 IASTLLNADESDSL

>member
-8 SLLLLLLIGGG
+8 SVLLLLLIGGG

-29 TVEDPVEYYV
+29 TVDNPVEYYV
-39 CCVSNQATK
+39 CCVGNSATK

-57 ARKFSRTN
+57 ASKFSRTN
-65 AALTTNFTDAS
+65 AALTTNFTEAS
-76 TDANYPYDGTAKFI
+76 TNASYPYAGAAKFI
-90 IIATGTQGLYKIY
+90 IIATETQGLYKIY

-188 DDNSSAWSFVPV
+188 NDDSSVWSFVPV

-214 YIDPVQSGAHLAFYM
+214 YIDPVQSGVHLAFYM
-229 PGITNAVMGVH
+229 PGISNAVMGVH
-240 GLVDN
+240 GLVGN
-245 GSTPPSLGNL
+245 ESTPPSLGNL
-255 FTITATNE
+255 FTITATDE

-273 SPYALDVAHQG
+273 SPYALDVVHQG
-284 TAPSYVRW
+284 TTPSYVRW
-292 LNTNDANANVAVAT
+292 LNTNDADANVAVAT

-315 LQSSTTG
+315 LQSGTTG

-336 CRGDSNWDTAI
+336 CRGNSNWDSAI

-377 LNPLVE
+377 LDPLVG
-383 AYRTVATQR
+383 AYRTLATQR

-397 SYPEPADQDCPGLPT
+397 SYPDPADQDCPGLPT

-420 NTISTTSD
+420 NTIRTTSD
-428 LGTLQKAVG
+428 PGTLQKAVG
-437 NLATLPVKTFTSADN
+437 NLATLSVKTFTSADN

-460 SLNKYLYITDTENAK
+460 ALNKYLYITDTDNAK

-496 NDNGGIISI
+496 NDDGGIISI

-515 GPQSKRYT
+515 GPERQRYT
-523 ADDFSVVQLASESSP
+523 ADGFSAVQLASESLP
-538 LAMKIAW
+538 LAMQIAW
-545 NGKNLTGVNT
+545 NGANLTGANT
-555 FLLPTVHSTAQSD
+555 FLLPTVHSTAQTD
-568 YTIKNTAYNSNAN
+568 YTIKNATYNSNTN

-586 TWTTTGTADQYVF
+586 TWTTTGTANQYVF
-599 TKVDIA
+599 TKVENEN
-605 DAARRDVVI
+605 AARRDVAV
-614 LSTSD
+614 LSASTPS
-619 SPYVTYDSN
+619 YVTYDSN

-635 VYSAAPAQSEF
+635 VYSAAPAQSDF
-646 TAMTDQEI
+646 TAMTNETI
-654 RGYECGDDFVRVLY
+654 WGYECGDDFVRVLY
-668 DVATPSETD
+668 DAATPSETD

-682 ALLAK
+682 TLLAK

-699 RANLAKLLGYS
+699 RANLTKLLGYS
-710 FMPSD
+710 FMSSD
-715 EFTAAIASYKGTPSQ
+715 ELTAAIANYKGAPSQ

-767 TAVRDMSTPASDL
+767 TEVRDMNTPASDL

-793 GKYILTPVMG
+793 GKYIFTPVTGG
-803 GGFVKVNTGNSA
+803 GGFMKFNTTT
-815 SKLQVGA
+815 KLQVGD
-822 TYAAN
+822 TYVAN

-837 DTSLSRGHVTDTS
+837 DTSLSRGNITDTS
-850 DENLFGYMTATIQER
+850 NENLFSYMAATIQAR
-865 EDATEY
+865 EDATGL
-871 KYCLIINEGTG
+871 KYCLIINESTG
-882 AFDKSDAPYLDGSYT
+882 AFDKSEAPYLNGSFT

-988 PATASTSITGNQLS
+988 PATASTSITGNKLS
-1002 NSAGAEHAIVEH
+1002 NSAGAAHAIVDY

-1030 KVGGSA
+1030 KVGGSD

-1045 LGSALSPSFKLS
+1045 LGIVLSPSFKLS

-1064 IASTLLNADESDPL
+1064 IASTLLNADESDSL

>member
-19 SVKAGNFTTS
+19 SLKAGNFTTS
-29 TVEDPVEYYV
+29 TVDNPVEYYV
-39 CCVSNQATK
+39 CCVSNTATK

-57 ARKFSRTN
+57 ASKFSRTN
-65 AALTTNFTDAS
+65 AALTTNFTEAGTNAS
-76 TDANYPYDGTAKFI
+76 YPYDGAAKFI
-90 IIATGTQGLYKIY
+90 IIATETQGLYKIY
-103 CTTSGTYATYSSTS
+103 CTTSSTYATYSSAS
-117 NEASAVTSTATES
+117 NGANAVTSTATES

-146 TPYAFDIVPGEIA
+146 TPYAFDIVPGEIETLA
-159 TPADNSP
+159 NDSP

-171 GGVDQPSL
+171 GGVGQESS

-188 DDNSSAWSFVPV
+188 NDDSSVWSFVPV

-229 PGITNAVMGVH
+229 PGITSAVMGVY
-240 GLVDN
+240 GLVGN

-255 FTITATNE
+255 FTITATDE

-336 CRGDSNWDTAI
+336 CRGNSDWDTAI
-347 GLWTGGNGNNVEATN
+347 GLWTGNGNVEATN

-460 SLNKYLYITDTENAK
+460 SLNKYLYITDTDNAK

-515 GPQSKRYT
+515 GPQGKAYT
-523 ADDFSVVQLASESSP
+523 ENDFSAVQLASESSP
-538 LAMKIAW
+538 LAMQKAW
-545 NGKNLTGVNT
+545 DGANLTGANT
-555 FLLPTVHSTAQSD
+555 FLLPTVHSTAQEVF
-568 YTIKNTAYNSNAN
+568 TIKYTAYNSNTN

-599 TKVDIA
+599 TKVDIT

-614 LSTSD
+614 FSNSTPS
-619 SPYVTYDSN
+619 YVTYDSN

-635 VYSAAPAQSEF
+635 VYSVAPAQSAF

-668 DVATPSETD
+668 DAATPSETE

-737 KAYTITFRPRDTSTG
+737 KAYTITFRPKDTSTG
-752 TYRYIYRNGETTNLQ
+752 TYRYIYRNGETANLETQ
-767 TAVRDMSTPASDL
+767 VRDMSTPASDL

-793 GKYILTPVMG
+793 GKYIFTPVTGG
-803 GGFVKVNTGNSA
+803 GGFMKFNSNA
-815 SKLQVGA
+815 TTKLQVGD
-822 TYAAN
+822 TYVAN

-837 DTSLSRGHVTDTS
+837 DTSLSRGKIDDTS
-850 DENLFGYMTATIQER
+850 NENLFSYMAATIQAR
-865 EDATEY
+865 EDATGL
-871 KYCLIINEGTG
+871 KYCLIINEGNG
-882 AFDKSDAPYLDGSYT
+882 KFDKSDAPYLNGSYT

-1064 IASTLLNADESDPL
+1064 IASTLLNADESDSL

>member
-29 TVEDPVEYYV
+29 TVDNPVEYYV
-39 CCVSNQATK
+39 CCVGNSATK

-57 ARKFSRTN
+57 AGKFSRTN
-65 AALTTNFTDAS
+65 AALTTNFTEAS
-76 TDANYPYDGTAKFI
+76 TNARYPYDGAAKFI
-90 IIATGTQGLYKIY
+90 IIATETQGLYKIY

-146 TPYAFDIVPGEIA
+146 TPYAFDILPGEIA

-179 GRNVGFYNA
+179 GRNVGFWNA
-188 DDNSSAWSFVPV
+188 DDGSSAWSFVPV

-229 PGITNAVMGVH
+229 PGISNAVMGVH
-240 GLVDN
+240 GLVGN
-245 GSTPPSLGNL
+245 GNTPPSLGNL
-255 FTITATNE
+255 FTITATDE

-292 LNTNDANANVAVAT
+292 LNTNDADANVAVAT

-315 LQSSTTG
+315 LQSSTNG

-336 CRGDSNWDTAI
+336 CRGNSNWDTAI
-347 GLWTGGNGNNVEATN
+347 GLWTGNGNVEATN

-460 SLNKYLYITDTENAK
+460 SLNKYLYITDTDNAK

-515 GPQSKRYT
+515 GPQGKAYT
-523 ADDFSVVQLASESSP
+523 EEDFSAVQLASESSP
-538 LAMKIAW
+538 LAMQIAW
-545 NGKNLTGVNT
+545 NGANLTGANT
-555 FLLPTVHSTAQSD
+555 FLLPTVHSTAQNVF
-568 YTIKNTAYNSNAN
+568 TIKYTAYNSNTN

-605 DAARRDVVI
+605 DAARRDVAV
-614 LSTSD
+614 LSTST
-619 SPYVTYDSN
+619 SSYVTYDSN

-635 VYSAAPAQSEF
+635 VYSAEPAQSAF
-646 TAMTDQEI
+646 TPMTGQEI
-654 RGYECGDDFVRVLY
+654 WGYECGDDFVRVLY
-668 DVATPSETD
+668 DAATASETD

-682 ALLAK
+682 TLLAK

-699 RANLAKLLGYS
+699 RANLAKLLGYR
-710 FMPSD
+710 FMSSD
-715 EFTAAIASYKGTPSQ
+715 ELTAAIASYKGAPSQ

-737 KAYTITFRPRDTSTG
+737 KAYTITFRPKDTSNG
-752 TYRYIYRNGETTNLQ
+752 TYRYIYRDGETTNLQ
-767 TAVRDMSTPASDL
+767 TEVRYMSTPASDL
-780 PASAVFVCNEFEA
+780 PESAVFVCNEFEA

-803 GGFVKVNTGNSA
+803 GGFVKVNTSNSA

-827 INDIVFKPLT
+827 INDIVFQPLT
-837 DTSLSRGHVTDTS
+837 DTSLSRGNIDDTS

-865 EDATEY
+865 ENES
-871 KYCLIINEGTG
+871 KKNSFIIYESNGT
-882 AFDKSDAPYLDGSYT
+882 FDTSTVPFLNGSHT

-988 PATASTSITGNQLS
+988 PATASTSITGNKLS
-1002 NSAGAEHAIVEH
+1002 NSAGVAHAIVDY

-1030 KVGGSA
+1030 KVGGSD

-1045 LGSALSPSFKLS
+1045 LGIVLSPSFKLS

-1064 IASTLLNADESDPL
+1064 IASTLLNADESDSL

>member
-19 SVKAGNFTTS
+19 SLKAGNFTTS
-29 TVEDPVEYYV
+29 TVDNPVEYYV
-39 CCVSNQATK
+39 CCVSNTATK

-57 ARKFSRTN
+57 ASKFSRTN
-65 AALTTNFTDAS
+65 AALTTNFTEAGTNAS
-76 TDANYPYDGTAKFI
+76 YPYDGAAKFI
-90 IIATGTQGLYKIY
+90 IIATETQGLYKIY
-103 CTTSGTYATYSSTS
+103 CTTSSTYATYSSAS
-117 NEASAVTSTATES
+117 NGANAVTSTATES

-146 TPYAFDIVPGEIA
+146 TPYAFDIVPGEIETLA
-159 TPADNSP
+159 NDSP

-171 GGVDQPSL
+171 GGVGQESS
-179 GRNVGFYNA
+179 GRNVGFWDAN
-188 DDNSSAWSFVPV
+188 DDSSVWSFVPV

-214 YIDPVQSGAHLAFYM
+214 YIDPVQSGVHLAFYM
-229 PGITNAVMGVH
+229 PGITSAVMGVH
-240 GLVDN
+240 GLVGN
-245 GSTPPSLGNL
+245 GNTPPSLGNL
-255 FTITATNE
+255 FTITATDE

-336 CRGDSNWDTAI
+336 CRGNSDWDTAI
-347 GLWTGGNGNNVEATN
+347 GLWTGNGNVEATN

-460 SLNKYLYITDTENAK
+460 SLNKYLYITDTDNAK

-515 GPQSKRYT
+515 GPQGKAYT
-523 ADDFSVVQLASESSP
+523 ENDFSAVQLASESSP
-538 LAMKIAW
+538 LAMQKAW
-545 NGKNLTGVNT
+545 DGANLTGANT
-555 FLLPTVHSTAQSD
+555 FLLPTVHSTAQEVF
-568 YTIKNTAYNSNAN
+568 TIKYTAYNSNTN

-599 TKVDIA
+599 TKVDIT

-614 LSTSD
+614 FSNSTPS
-619 SPYVTYDSN
+619 YVTYDSN

-635 VYSAAPAQSEF
+635 VYSVAPAQSAF

-668 DVATPSETD
+668 DAATPSETE

-737 KAYTITFRPRDTSTG
+737 KAYTITFRPKDTSTG
-752 TYRYIYRNGETTNLQ
+752 TYRYIYRNGETANLETQ
-767 TAVRDMSTPASDL
+767 VRDMSTPASDL

-793 GKYILTPVMG
+793 GKYIFTPVTGG
-803 GGFVKVNTGNSA
+803 GGFMKFNSNA
-815 SKLQVGA
+815 TTKLQVGD
-822 TYAAN
+822 TYVAN

-837 DTSLSRGHVTDTS
+837 DTSLSRGKIDDTS
-850 DENLFGYMTATIQER
+850 NENLFSYMAATIQAR
-865 EDATEY
+865 EDATGL
-871 KYCLIINEGTG
+871 KYCLIINEGNG
-882 AFDKSDAPYLDGSYT
+882 KFDKSDAPYLNGSYT

-1064 IASTLLNADESDPL
+1064 IASTLLNADESDSL

>member
-29 TVEDPVEYYV
+29 TVANPVEYYV
-39 CCVSNQATK
+39 CCVSNTATK

-57 ARKFSRTN
+57 ASKFSRTN
-65 AALTTNFTDAS
+65 AALTTNFTEAGTNAS
-76 TDANYPYDGTAKFI
+76 YPYDGAAKFI
-90 IIATGTQGLYKIY
+90 IIATETQGLYKIY
-103 CTTSGTYATYSSTS
+103 CTTSGTYATYSSAS
-117 NEASAVTSTATES
+117 NGANAVTSTATES

-146 TPYAFDIVPGEIA
+146 TPYAFDIVPGEIE
-159 TPADNSP
+159 TLADNSP

-171 GGVDQPSL
+171 GGVGQESS
-179 GRNVGFYNA
+179 GRNVGFWDAN
-188 DDNSSAWSFVPV
+188 DDSSVWSFVPV

-229 PGITNAVMGVH
+229 PGITSAVMGVY
-240 GLVDN
+240 GLVGN

-255 FTITATNE
+255 FTITATSE

-284 TAPSYVRW
+284 TTPSYVRW
-292 LNTNDANANVAVAT
+292 LNTNNADANVAVAT

-336 CRGDSNWDTAI
+336 CRGNSNWDTAI
-347 GLWTGGNGNNVEATN
+347 GLWTGNGNVEATN

-460 SLNKYLYITDTENAK
+460 SLNKYLYITDTDNAK

-515 GPQSKRYT
+515 GPQGKAYT
-523 ADDFSVVQLASESSP
+523 EEDFSAVQLASESSP
-538 LAMKIAW
+538 LAMQIAW
-545 NGKNLTGVNT
+545 NGANLTGANT
-555 FLLPTVHSTAQSD
+555 FLLPTVHSTAQEVF
-568 YTIKNTAYNSNAN
+568 TIKYTAYNSNTN

-599 TKVDIA
+599 TKVDIV

-614 LSTSD
+614 LSNSTPS
-619 SPYVTYDSN
+619 YVTYDSN

-635 VYSAAPAQSEF
+635 VYSVAPAQSDF
-646 TAMTDQEI
+646 TAMTGQAI
-654 RGYECGDDFVRVLY
+654 WGYECGDDFVRVLY
-668 DVATPSETD
+668 DAATPNATD

-682 ALLAK
+682 TLLAK

-710 FMPSD
+710 FMSSD
-715 EFTAAIASYKGTPSQ
+715 ELTAAIASYKGAPSQ

-737 KAYTITFRPRDTSTG
+737 KAYTITFRPKDTSNG
-752 TYRYIYRNGETTNLQ
+752 TYHYIYRDGETTNLK
-767 TAVRDMSTPASDL
+767 TAVRNMSTPASDL
-780 PASAVFVCNEFEA
+780 PESAVFVCNEFEA

-803 GGFVKVNTGNSA
+803 GGFVKVNTRNSE

-827 INDIVFKPLT
+827 INDIVFQPLT
-837 DTSLSRGHVTDTS
+837 DTSLNRGKIDDTS

-865 EDATEY
+865 ENER
-871 KYCLIINEGTG
+871 KKNSFIIYESNGT
-882 AFDKSDAPYLDGSYT
+882 FDSSDAPFLDGSHT

-988 PATASTSITGNQLS
+988 PATASTSITGNKLS
-1002 NSAGAEHAIVEH
+1002 NSAGAAHAIVDY

-1045 LGSALSPSFKLS
+1045 LGIVLSPSFKLS

>member
-29 TVEDPVEYYV
+29 TVENPVEYYV
-39 CCVSNQATK
+39 CCVSNMATR

-57 ARKFSRTN
+57 ASKFSRTN

-76 TDANYPYDGTAKFI
+76 TDDNYPYEGAAKFI
-90 IIATGTQGLYKIY
+90 IIATDTQGLYKIY

-146 TPYAFDIVPGEIA
+146 TPYAFDIVPGEIEA
-159 TPADNSP
+159 PADNSP

-179 GRNVGFYNA
+179 GRNVGFWDAN
-188 DDNSSAWSFVPV
+188 DGSSVWSFVPV

-229 PGITNAVMGVH
+229 PGISNAVMGVH
-240 GLVDN
+240 GLVGN
-245 GSTPPSLGNL
+245 GNTPPSLGNL

-273 SPYALDVAHQG
+273 SPYALDLAHQG

-336 CRGDSNWDTAI
+336 CRGNSNWDTAI
-347 GLWTGGNGNNVEATN
+347 GLWTGNGNVEATN

-392 VQSKV
+392 VRSKV
-397 SYPEPADQDCPGLPT
+397 SYPEPSDQDCPGLPT

-420 NTISTTSD
+420 NTIRTTSD

-437 NLATLPVKTFTSADN
+437 NFATLPIKTFTSADN

-460 SLNKYLYITDTENAK
+460 ALNKYLYITDTDNAK

-515 GPQSKRYT
+515 GPQGKAYT
-523 ADDFSVVQLASESSP
+523 EEDFSAVPLASESSP
-538 LAMKIAW
+538 LAMQKAW
-545 NGKNLTGVNT
+545 DGANLTGANT
-555 FLLPTVHSTAQSD
+555 FLLPTVHSTAQEVF
-568 YTIKNTAYNSNAN
+568 TIKYTAYNSNTN

-586 TWTTTGTADQYVF
+586 TWNTNSTANQYVF
-599 TKVDIA
+599 TKVNIT

-614 LSTSD
+614 FSNSTPS
-619 SPYVTYDSN
+619 YVTYDSN

-635 VYSAAPAQSEF
+635 VYSVAPAQSAF
-646 TAMTDQEI
+646 TAMTGQEI
-654 RGYECGDDFVRVLY
+654 RDYECGDDFVRVLY
-668 DVATPSETD
+668 DAATPSETD

-682 ALLAK
+682 TLLAK

-699 RANLAKLLGYS
+699 RANLTKLLGYS
-710 FMPSD
+710 FMSSD
-715 EFTAAIASYKGTPSQ
+715 ELTAAIASYKGAPSQ

-737 KAYTITFRPRDTSTG
+737 KAYTITFRPRNTSTG
-752 TYRYIYRNGETTNLQ
+752 TYRYIYRDGETTNLQ

-793 GKYILTPVMG
+793 GKYIFTPVTGG
-803 GGFVKVNTGNSA
+803 GGFMKFNSNA
-815 SKLQVGA
+815 TTKLQVGD
-822 TYAAN
+822 TYVAN

-837 DTSLSRGHVTDTS
+837 DTSLSRGNITDTS
-850 DENLFGYMTATIQER
+850 NENLFSYMAATIQAR
-865 EDATEY
+865 EDATGY
-871 KYCLIINEGTG
+871 KYCLIVAEGTG
-882 AFDKSDAPYLDGSYT
+882 AFDKSEAPYLDGSYT
-897 SALIIEEVDYANHP
+897 SALIVEEVDYANHP

-988 PATASTSITGNQLS
+988 PATVSTSITGNQLS

>member
-1 MKRIKFL
+1 MD
-8 SLLLLLLIGGG
+8 
-19 SVKAGNFTTS
+19 N
-29 TVEDPVEYYV
+29 PVEYYV
-39 CCVSNQATK
+39 CCVGNSATK

-57 ARKFSRTN
+57 ASKFSRTN
-65 AALTTNFTDAS
+65 AALTTNFTEAS
-76 TDANYPYDGTAKFI
+76 TNASYPYDGAAKFI
-90 IIATGTQGLYKIY
+90 IIATETQGLYKIY
-103 CTTSGTYATYSSTS
+103 CTTSGTYATYSSAS
-117 NEASAVTSTATES
+117 NGANAVTSTATES

-146 TPYAFDIVPGEIA
+146 TPYAFDIVPGEIETLA
-159 TPADNSP
+159 NDSP

-171 GGVDQPSL
+171 GGVGQESS

-188 DDNSSAWSFVPV
+188 NDDSSVWSFVPV

-229 PGITNAVMGVH
+229 PGITSAVMGVH
-240 GLVDN
+240 GLVGN
-245 GSTPPSLGNL
+245 GNTPPSLGNL
-255 FTITATNE
+255 FTITATDE

-273 SPYALDVAHQG
+273 SPHALDVAHQG

-336 CRGDSNWDTAI
+336 CRGNSDWDTAI
-347 GLWTGGNGNNVEATN
+347 GLWTGNGNVEATN
-362 NRWEFTEIN
+362 NRWEFTEIK

-460 SLNKYLYITDTENAK
+460 SLNKYLYITDTDNAK

-515 GPQSKRYT
+515 GPQGKAYT
-523 ADDFSVVQLASESSP
+523 ENDFSAVQLASESSP
-538 LAMKIAW
+538 LAMQIAW
-545 NGKNLTGVNT
+545 NGANLTGANT
-555 FLLPTVHSTAQSD
+555 FLLPTVHSTAQEVF
-568 YTIKNTAYNSNAN
+568 TIKYTAYNSNTN

-599 TKVDIA
+599 TKVDIT

-614 LSTSD
+614 LSNSTPS
-619 SPYVTYDSN
+619 YVTYDSN

-654 RGYECGDDFVRVLY
+654 WGYECGDDFVRVLY
-668 DVATPSETD
+668 DAATPNQAE

-682 ALLAK
+682 TLLAK

-699 RANLAKLLGYS
+699 RANLAKLLGYR
-710 FMPSD
+710 FMSSD
-715 EFTAAIASYKGTPSQ
+715 ELTAAIASYKGAPSQ

-737 KAYTITFRPRDTSTG
+737 KAYTITFRPKDTSNG
-752 TYRYIYRNGETTNLQ
+752 TYHYIYRDGETTNLK
-767 TAVRDMSTPASDL
+767 TAVRNMSTPASDL
-780 PASAVFVCNEFEA
+780 PESAVFVCNEFEA

-803 GGFVKVNTGNSA
+803 GGFVKVNTRNSE

-827 INDIVFKPLT
+827 INDIVFQPLT
-837 DTSLSRGHVTDTS
+837 DTSLNRGKIDDTS

-865 EDATEY
+865 ENES
-871 KYCLIINEGTG
+871 KKNCFIIYESNGT
-882 AFDKSDAPYLDGSYT
+882 FDSSDAPYLDGSYT

-918 DKMSGVEG
+918 EKMSGVEG

-988 PATASTSITGNQLS
+988 PATASTSITGNKLS
-1002 NSAGAEHAIVEH
+1002 NSAGAAHAIVDY

-1030 KVGGSA
+1030 KVGGSD

-1045 LGSALSPSFKLS
+1045 LGIVLSPSFKLS

-1064 IASTLLNADESDPL
+1064 IASTLLNADESDSL

>member
-8 SLLLLLLIGGG
+8 SVLLFLLIGGG

-29 TVEDPVEYYV
+29 TVENPVEYYV
-39 CCVSNQATK
+39 CCVSNMATK

-57 ARKFSRTN
+57 ASKFSRTN

-76 TDANYPYDGTAKFI
+76 TNASYPYDGAAKFI
-90 IIATGTQGLYKIY
+90 IIATGTSGLYKIY
-103 CTTSGTYATYSSTS
+103 CTTSGTYATYSNAS
-117 NEASAVTSTATES
+117 NGANAVTSTATES

-179 GRNVGFYNA
+179 GRNVGFWDAN
-188 DDNSSAWSFVPV
+188 DDSSVWSFVPV

-214 YIDPVQSGAHLAFYM
+214 YIDPVESGAHLAFYM
-229 PGITNAVMGVH
+229 PGITNAVMGVY
-240 GLVDN
+240 GLVGN
-245 GSTPPSLGNL
+245 EITRPSLGNL

-284 TAPSYVRW
+284 TTPSYVRW
-292 LNTNDANANVAVAT
+292 LNTNNADANVAVAM

-336 CRGDSNWDTAI
+336 CRGNSNWDSAI
-347 GLWTGGNGNNVEATN
+347 GLWDGGENVEATN

-377 LNPLVE
+377 LDPLVE

-392 VQSKV
+392 VRSKV
-397 SYPEPADQDCPGLPT
+397 SYPDPADQDCPGLPT

-460 SLNKYLYITDTENAK
+460 SLNKYLYITDTGNAK

-515 GPQSKRYT
+515 GPERQRYT
-523 ADDFSVVQLASESSP
+523 ADDFSAVQLASESLP
-538 LAMKIAW
+538 LAMQIAW
-545 NGKNLTGVNT
+545 NGANLTGANT
-555 FLLPTVHSTAQSD
+555 FLLPTVHSTAQTD
-568 YTIKNTAYNSNAN
+568 YTIKNATYNSNTN

-586 TWTTTGTADQYVF
+586 TWTTTGTANQYVF
-599 TKVDIA
+599 TKVENEN
-605 DAARRDVVI
+605 AARRDVAV
-614 LSTSD
+614 LSASTPS
-619 SPYVTYDSN
+619 YVTYDSN

-635 VYSAAPAQSEF
+635 VYSAAPAESDF
-646 TAMTDQEI
+646 TAMTNETI
-654 RGYECGDDFVRVLY
+654 WGYECGDDFVRVLY
-668 DVATPSETD
+668 DAATPSETD

-682 ALLAK
+682 TLLAK

-699 RANLAKLLGYS
+699 RANLTKLLGYS
-710 FMPSD
+710 FMSSD
-715 EFTAAIASYKGTPSQ
+715 ELTAAIANYKGAPSQ

-767 TAVRDMSTPASDL
+767 TEVRDMNTPASDL

-793 GKYILTPVMG
+793 GKYIFTPVTGG
-803 GGFVKVNTGNSA
+803 GGFMKFNTTT
-815 SKLQVGA
+815 KLQVGD
-822 TYAAN
+822 TYVAN

-837 DTSLSRGHVTDTS
+837 DTSLSRGNITDTS
-850 DENLFGYMTATIQER
+850 NENLFSYMAATIQAR
-865 EDATEY
+865 EDATGL
-871 KYCLIINEGTG
+871 KYCLIINESTG
-882 AFDKSDAPYLDGSYT
+882 AFDKSEAPYLNGSFT

-988 PATASTSITGNQLS
+988 PATASTSITGNKLS
-1002 NSAGAEHAIVEH
+1002 NSAGAAHAIVDY

-1030 KVGGSA
+1030 KVGGSD

-1064 IASTLLNADESDPL
+1064 IASTLLNADESDSL

>member
-8 SLLLLLLIGGG
+8 SVLLFLLIGGG

-29 TVEDPVEYYV
+29 TVENPVEYYV
-39 CCVSNQATK
+39 CCVGNSATK

-65 AALTTNFTDAS
+65 AALTTNFTEAS
-76 TDANYPYDGTAKFI
+76 TIDNYPYEGAAKFI
-90 IIATGTQGLYKIY
+90 IIATETQGLYKIY
-103 CTTSGTYATYSSTS
+103 CTTSGTYATYSNAS
-117 NEASAVTSTATES
+117 NGADAVTSTATES
-130 EAKTWKIIT
+130 EAKKWKIIT

-146 TPYAFDIVPGEIA
+146 TPYAFDIVPGEIE
-159 TPADNSP
+159 TLADNSP

-171 GGVDQPSL
+171 GGVGLESS
-179 GRNVGFYNA
+179 GRNVGFWDAN
-188 DDNSSAWSFVPV
+188 DDSSVWSFVPV

-214 YIDPVQSGAHLAFYM
+214 YIDPVKSGAHLAFYM
-229 PGITNAVMGVH
+229 PGISNAVMGVH
-240 GLVDN
+240 GLVGN
-245 GSTPPSLGNL
+245 GNTPPSLGNL
-255 FTITATNE
+255 FTITATSE

-273 SPYALDVAHQG
+273 SPYALDDAHQG
-284 TAPSYVRW
+284 TNPSYVRW
-292 LNTNDANANVAVAT
+292 LNTNDVDANVAVAT

-322 QYTIRP
+322 RYTIRP
-328 NSADLSWN
+328 NSVDRSWN
-336 CRGDSNWDTAI
+336 CRGSSNWDTAI
-347 GLWTGGNGNNVEATN
+347 GLWDGYGNVEAN
-362 NRWEFTEIN
+362 DNLWEFTEIN

-392 VQSKV
+392 VRSKV

-412 HEAFNDLL
+412 HEAFNGLL
-420 NTISTTSD
+420 DTIRTTSD

-452 GVYTIKNV
+452 GVYKIKNV

-515 GPQSKRYT
+515 GLQSKRYT

-568 YTIKNTAYNSNAN
+568 YTIKNAAYNSGTN

-599 TKVDIA
+599 TKVDIT

-614 LSTSD
+614 FSTSD

-635 VYSAAPAQSEF
+635 VYSAVPAESEF

-668 DVATPSETD
+668 DADTPSETE

-699 RANLAKLLGYS
+699 RANLAKLLGYR
-710 FMPSD
+710 FMSSD
-715 EFTAAIASYKGTPSQ
+715 ELTAAIASYKGAPSQ

-737 KAYTITFRPRDTSTG
+737 KAYTITFRPKDTSNG
-752 TYRYIYRNGETTNLQ
+752 TYRYIYRDGETTNLQ
-767 TAVRDMSTPASDL
+767 TEVRYMSTPASDL
-780 PASAVFVCNEFEA
+780 PESAVFVCNEFEA

-803 GGFVKVNTGNSA
+803 GGFVKVNTSNSA

-827 INDIVFKPLT
+827 INDIVFQPLT
-837 DTSLSRGHVTDTS
+837 DTSLSRGNIDDTS

-865 EDATEY
+865 ENES
-871 KYCLIINEGTG
+871 KKNSFIIYESNGT
-882 AFDKSDAPYLDGSYT
+882 FDTSTVPFLNGSHT

-988 PATASTSITGNQLS
+988 PATTSTSITGNKLS
-1002 NSAGAEHAIVEH
+1002 NSAGAAHAIEDY

-1064 IASTLLNADESDPL
+1064 IASTLLNADESDSL

>member
-1 MKRIKFL
+1 M
-8 SLLLLLLIGGG
+8 
-19 SVKAGNFTTS
+19 
-29 TVEDPVEYYV
+29 
-39 CCVSNQATK
+39 
-48 NYYVVWDTS
+48 VWDTS
-57 ARKFSRTN
+57 ASKFSRTN
-65 AALTTNFTDAS
+65 AALTTNFTEAGTNAS
-76 TDANYPYDGTAKFI
+76 YPYDGAAKFI
-90 IIATGTQGLYKIY
+90 IIATETQGLYKIY
-103 CTTSGTYATYSSTS
+103 CTTSGTYATYSNAS
-117 NEASAVTSTATES
+117 NGASAVTSTATES

-146 TPYAFDIVPGEIA
+146 TPYAFDIVPGEIE
-159 TPADNSP
+159 TLADNSP

-171 GGVDQPSL
+171 GGVGKESS
-179 GRNVGFYNA
+179 GRNVGFWDAN
-188 DDNSSAWSFVPV
+188 DDSSVWSFVPV

-214 YIDPVQSGAHLAFYM
+214 YIDPVKGGAHLAFYM

-240 GLVDN
+240 GLVGN

-255 FTITATNE
+255 FTITATDE

-292 LNTNDANANVAVAT
+292 LNTNDADANVAVAT

-322 QYTIRP
+322 RYTIRP

-336 CRGDSNWDTAI
+336 CRGSSNWDTAI
-347 GLWTGGNGNNVEATN
+347 GLWGGYGNVGANDN
-362 NRWEFTEIN
+362 LWEFTEIN

-377 LNPLVE
+377 LDPLVG

-397 SYPEPADQDCPGLPT
+397 SYPDPADQDCPGLPT

-428 LGTLQKAVG
+428 PGTLQKAVG

-515 GPQSKRYT
+515 GPQGKAYT
-523 ADDFSVVQLASESSP
+523 EEDFSAVQLASESSP
-538 LAMKIAW
+538 LAMQIAW
-545 NGKNLTGVNT
+545 NGANLTGANT
-555 FLLPTVHSTAQSD
+555 FLLPTVHSTAQEVF
-568 YTIKNTAYNSNAN
+568 TIKYTAYNSNTN

-599 TKVDIA
+599 TKVDMA

-614 LSTSD
+614 FSNSTPS
-619 SPYVTYDSN
+619 YVTYDSN

-635 VYSAAPAQSEF
+635 VYSVAPDQSDF

-668 DVATPSETD
+668 DAATPSETD

-682 ALLAK
+682 TLLAK

-699 RANLAKLLGYS
+699 RANLTKLLGYS

-752 TYRYIYRNGETTNLQ
+752 TYRYIYRDGQTTNLR
-767 TAVRDMSTPASDL
+767 TAVRNMSTPASDL
-780 PASAVFVCNEFEA
+780 PESAVFVCNEFEA

-803 GGFVKVNTGNSA
+803 GGFVKVNTNNSA

-827 INDIVFKPLT
+827 INDIVFQPLT
-837 DTSLSRGHVTDTS
+837 DTSLSRGNITDTS

-865 EDATEY
+865 ENES
-871 KYCLIINEGTG
+871 KKNSFIIDESNGT
-882 AFDKSDAPYLDGSYT
+882 FDSSTAPFLNGSHT

-988 PATASTSITGNQLS
+988 PATTSTSITGNKLS
-1002 NSAGAEHAIVEH
+1002 NSAGAAHAIEDY

-1030 KVGGSA
+1030 KVGGSD

-1045 LGSALSPSFKLS
+1045 LGIVLSPSFKLS

-1064 IASTLLNADESDPL
+1064 IASTLLNADESDSL

>member
-19 SVKAGNFTTS
+19 SLKAGNFTTS
-29 TVEDPVEYYV
+29 TVDNPVEYYV
-39 CCVSNQATK
+39 CCVSNTATK

-57 ARKFSRTN
+57 ASKFSRTN
-65 AALTTNFTDAS
+65 AALTTNFTEAGTNAS
-76 TDANYPYDGTAKFI
+76 YPYDGAAKFI
-90 IIATGTQGLYKIY
+90 IIATETQGLYKIY
-103 CTTSGTYATYSSTS
+103 CTTSSTYATYSSAS
-117 NEASAVTSTATES
+117 NGANAVTSTATES

-146 TPYAFDIVPGEIA
+146 TPYAFDIVPGEIETLA
-159 TPADNSP
+159 NDSP

-171 GGVDQPSL
+171 GGVGQESS

-188 DDNSSAWSFVPV
+188 NDDSSVWSFVPV

-229 PGITNAVMGVH
+229 PGITSAVMGVH
-240 GLVDN
+240 GLVGN
-245 GSTPPSLGNL
+245 GNTPPSLGNL
-255 FTITATNE
+255 FTITATDE

-336 CRGDSNWDTAI
+336 CRGNSDWDTAI
-347 GLWTGGNGNNVEATN
+347 GLWTGNGNVEATN

-437 NLATLPVKTFTSADN
+437 NLATLPVKTFSSADN

-460 SLNKYLYITDTENAK
+460 SLNKYLYITDTDNAK

-515 GPQSKRYT
+515 GPQGKAYT
-523 ADDFSVVQLASESSP
+523 ENDFSAVQLASESSP
-538 LAMKIAW
+538 LAMQKAW
-545 NGKNLTGVNT
+545 DGANLTGANT
-555 FLLPTVHSTAQSD
+555 FLLPTVHSTAQEVF
-568 YTIKNTAYNSNAN
+568 TIKYTAYNSNTN

-599 TKVDIA
+599 TKVDIT

-614 LSTSD
+614 FSNSTPS
-619 SPYVTYDSN
+619 YVTYDSN

-635 VYSAAPAQSEF
+635 VYSVAPAQSAF

-668 DVATPSETD
+668 DADTPSETE

-682 ALLAK
+682 TLLAK

-699 RANLAKLLGYS
+699 RANLTKLLGYS

-752 TYRYIYRNGETTNLQ
+752 TYRYIYRDGQTTNLK

-837 DTSLSRGHVTDTS
+837 DTSLSRGNITDTS

-882 AFDKSDAPYLDGSYT
+882 AFDKSDAPYLNGDYT

-988 PATASTSITGNQLS
+988 PATASTSITGNKLS
-1002 NSAGAEHAIVEH
+1002 NSAGAAHTIVDY

-1036 LKMNKAYLN
+1036 LKLNKAYLN
-1045 LGSALSPSFKLS
+1045 LGIVLSPSFKLS

-1064 IASTLLNADESDPL
+1064 IASTLLNADESDSL

>member
-8 SLLLLLLIGGG
+8 SVLLLLLIGGG

-29 TVEDPVEYYV
+29 TVDNPVEYYV
-39 CCVSNQATK
+39 CCVGNSATR

-57 ARKFSRTN
+57 ASKFSRTN
-65 AALTTNFTDAS
+65 AALTTNFTEAS
-76 TDANYPYDGTAKFI
+76 TIDNYPYEGAAKFI
-90 IIATGTQGLYKIY
+90 IIATETQGLYKIY
-103 CTTSGTYATYSSTS
+103 CTTSGTYATYSNAS
-117 NEASAVTSTATES
+117 NGASAVTSTATES

-139 NRGNKAA
+139 NRGSKAA
-146 TPYAFDIVPGEIA
+146 TPYAFDIVPGEIE
-159 TPADNSP
+159 TLADNSP

-171 GGVDQPSL
+171 GGVGQELS
-179 GRNVGFYNA
+179 GRNVGFWNA
-188 DDNSSAWSFVPV
+188 NDDSSVWSFVPV

-214 YIDPVQSGAHLAFYM
+214 YIDPVKSGAHLAFYM
-229 PGITNAVMGVH
+229 PGISNAVMGVH
-240 GLVDN
+240 GLVGN
-245 GSTPPSLGNL
+245 GNTPPSLGNL
-255 FTITATNE
+255 FTITATSE

-273 SPYALDVAHQG
+273 SPYALDDAHQG
-284 TAPSYVRW
+284 TNPSYVRW
-292 LNTNDANANVAVAT
+292 LNTNDVDANVAVAT

-322 QYTIRP
+322 RYTIRP
-328 NSADLSWN
+328 NSVDRSWN
-336 CRGDSNWDTAI
+336 CRGSSNWDTAI
-347 GLWTGGNGNNVEATN
+347 GLWDGYGNVEAN
-362 NRWEFTEIN
+362 DNLWEFTEIN

-377 LNPLVE
+377 RDPLVG
-383 AYRTVATQR
+383 AYRTLATQR

-397 SYPEPADQDCPGLPT
+397 SYPEPDQDCLSLPT

-420 NTISTTSD
+420 NTIRTTSD

-460 SLNKYLYITDTENAK
+460 ALNKYLYITDTDNAK

-515 GPQSKRYT
+515 GPQSQRYT
-523 ADDFSVVQLASESSP
+523 ADGFSAVQLASESSP
-538 LAMKIAW
+538 LAMQIAW
-545 NGKNLTGVNT
+545 NGANLTGANT
-555 FLLPTVHSTAQSD
+555 FLLPTVHSTAQTD
-568 YTIKNTAYNSNAN
+568 YTIKNATYNSNTN

-599 TKVDIA
+599 TKVDIT

-614 LSTSD
+614 FSTSD

-635 VYSAAPAQSEF
+635 VYSVAPAQSEF
-646 TAMTDQEI
+646 TAMTDQTI

-682 ALLAK
+682 TLLAK

-699 RANLAKLLGYS
+699 RANLTKLLGYS

-752 TYRYIYRNGETTNLQ
+752 TYRYIYRDGETTNLK
-767 TAVRDMSTPASDL
+767 TAVRDMSTPASGL

-793 GKYILTPVMG
+793 GKYIFTPVTG

-827 INDIVFKPLT
+827 INDIVFQPLT
-837 DTSLSRGHVTDTS
+837 DTNLSRGHITDTS
-850 DENLFGYMTATIQER
+850 NENLFSYMAATIQER

-882 AFDKSDAPYLDGSYT
+882 AFDKSDAPYLDGSFT

-988 PATASTSITGNQLS
+988 PATTSTSITGNKLS
-1002 NSAGAEHAIVEH
+1002 NSAGAAHAIVDY

-1030 KVGGSA
+1030 KVGGSD

-1045 LGSALSPSFKLS
+1045 LGSVLSPSFKLS

-1064 IASTLLNADESDPL
+1064 IASTLLNADESDSL

>member
-29 TVEDPVEYYV
+29 TVANPVEYYV
-39 CCVSNQATK
+39 CCVSNTATK

-57 ARKFSRTN
+57 ASKFSRTN
-65 AALTTNFTDAS
+65 AALTTNFTEAGTNAS
-76 TDANYPYDGTAKFI
+76 YPYDGAAKFI
-90 IIATGTQGLYKIY
+90 IIATETQGLYKIY
-103 CTTSGTYATYSSTS
+103 CTTSGTYATYSSAS
-117 NEASAVTSTATES
+117 NGANAVTSTATES

-139 NRGNKAA
+139 NRGSKAA
-146 TPYAFDIVPGEIA
+146 TPYAFDIVPGEIE
-159 TPADNSP
+159 TLADNSP

-171 GGVDQPSL
+171 GGVGQESS
-179 GRNVGFYNA
+179 GRNVGFWDAN
-188 DDNSSAWSFVPV
+188 DDSSVWSFVPV

-214 YIDPVQSGAHLAFYM
+214 YIDPVQSGVHLAFYM
-229 PGITNAVMGVH
+229 PGITSAVMGVY
-240 GLVDN
+240 GLVGN

-255 FTITATNE
+255 FTITATSE

-284 TAPSYVRW
+284 TTPSYVRW
-292 LNTNDANANVAVAT
+292 LNTNNADANVAVAT

-336 CRGDSNWDTAI
+336 CRGNSNWDTAI
-347 GLWTGGNGNNVEATN
+347 GLWTGNGNVEATN

-397 SYPEPADQDCPGLPT
+397 SYPEPADQDCLGLPT

-460 SLNKYLYITDTENAK
+460 SLNKYLYITDTDNAK

-515 GPQSKRYT
+515 GPQGKAYT
-523 ADDFSVVQLASESSP
+523 EEDFSAVQLASESSP
-538 LAMKIAW
+538 LAMQIAW
-545 NGKNLTGVNT
+545 NGANLTGANT
-555 FLLPTVHSTAQSD
+555 FLLPTVHSTAQEVF
-568 YTIKNTAYNSNAN
+568 TIKYTAYNSNTN

-614 LSTSD
+614 LSNSTPS
-619 SPYVTYDSN
+619 YVTYDSN

-635 VYSAAPAQSEF
+635 VYSVAPAQSDF
-646 TAMTDQEI
+646 TAMTGQAI
-654 RGYECGDDFVRVLY
+654 WGYECGDDFVRVLY
-668 DVATPSETD
+668 DAATPNATD

-682 ALLAK
+682 TLLAK

-710 FMPSD
+710 FMSSD
-715 EFTAAIASYKGTPSQ
+715 ELTAAIASYKGAPSQ

-737 KAYTITFRPRDTSTG
+737 KAYTITFRPKDTSNG
-752 TYRYIYRNGETTNLQ
+752 TYHYIYRDGETTNLK
-767 TAVRDMSTPASDL
+767 TAVRNMSTPASDL
-780 PASAVFVCNEFEA
+780 PESAVFVCNEFEA

-803 GGFVKVNTGNSA
+803 GGFVKVNTRNSE

-827 INDIVFKPLT
+827 INDIVFQPLT
-837 DTSLSRGHVTDTS
+837 DTSLNRGKIDDTS

-865 EDATEY
+865 ENER
-871 KYCLIINEGTG
+871 KKNSFIIYESNGT
-882 AFDKSDAPYLDGSYT
+882 FDSSDAPFLDGSHT

-988 PATASTSITGNQLS
+988 PATASTSITGNKLS
-1002 NSAGAEHAIVEH
+1002 NSAGAAHAIVDY

-1045 LGSALSPSFKLS
+1045 LGIVLSPSFKLS

>member
-1 MKRIKFL
+1 M
-8 SLLLLLLIGGG
+8 
-19 SVKAGNFTTS
+19 
-29 TVEDPVEYYV
+29 
-39 CCVSNQATK
+39 
-48 NYYVVWDTS
+48 VWDTS
-57 ARKFSRTN
+57 ASKFSRTN
-65 AALTTNFTDAS
+65 AALTTNFTEAS
-76 TDANYPYDGTAKFI
+76 TDASYPYAGAAKFI

-117 NEASAVTSTATES
+117 NGENAVTSTATES
-130 EAKTWKIIT
+130 EAKSWKIIA
-139 NRGNKAA
+139 NRGSKAA

-159 TPADNSP
+159 TPANDSP

-171 GGVDQPSL
+171 GGVGQESS
-179 GRNVGFYNA
+179 GRNVGFWDAN
-188 DDNSSAWSFVPV
+188 DDSSVWSFVPV

-214 YIDPVQSGAHLAFYM
+214 YIDPVQSDVHLAFYM
-229 PGITNAVMGVH
+229 PGITSDVMGVH
-240 GLVDN
+240 GQVGN
-245 GSTPPSLGNL
+245 GNTPPSLGNL
-255 FTITATNE
+255 FTITATDE

-292 LNTNDANANVAVAT
+292 LNTDDVDANVAVAT

-336 CRGDSNWDTAI
+336 CRGNSNWDSAI
-347 GLWTGGNGNNVEATN
+347 GLWTGGNNVEATN

-371 ASDAAV
+371 ASDTGV
-377 LNPLVE
+377 LDPLVE

-460 SLNKYLYITDTENAK
+460 SLNKYLYITDTDNAK

-515 GPQSKRYT
+515 GPQGKAYT
-523 ADDFSVVQLASESSP
+523 EEDFSAVQLASESSP
-538 LAMKIAW
+538 LAMQIAW
-545 NGKNLTGVNT
+545 NGANLTGANT
-555 FLLPTVHSTAQSD
+555 FLLPTVHSTAQEVF
-568 YTIKNTAYNSNAN
+568 TIKYTAYNSNTN

-599 TKVDIA
+599 TKVDIV

-614 LSTSD
+614 LSNSTPS
-619 SPYVTYDSN
+619 YVTYDSN

-635 VYSAAPAQSEF
+635 VYSVAPAQSAF

-668 DVATPSETD
+668 DAATPNATD

-682 ALLAK
+682 TLLAK

-710 FMPSD
+710 FMSSD
-715 EFTAAIASYKGTPSQ
+715 ELTAAIASYKGAPSQ

-737 KAYTITFRPRDTSTG
+737 KAYTITFRPKDTSNG
-752 TYRYIYRNGETTNLQ
+752 TYHYIYRDGETTNLK
-767 TAVRDMSTPASDL
+767 TAVRNMSTPASDL
-780 PASAVFVCNEFEA
+780 PESAVFVCNEFEA

-803 GGFVKVNTGNSA
+803 GGFVKVNTRNSE

-827 INDIVFKPLT
+827 INDIVFQPLT
-837 DTSLSRGHVTDTS
+837 DTSLNRGKIDDTS

-865 EDATEY
+865 ENER
-871 KYCLIINEGTG
+871 KKNSFIIYESNGT
-882 AFDKSDAPYLDGSYT
+882 FDSSDAPFLDGSHT

-988 PATASTSITGNQLS
+988 PATTSTSITGNKLS
-1002 NSAGAEHAIVEH
+1002 NSAGAAHAIVDY

-1045 LGSALSPSFKLS
+1045 LGIVLSPSFKLS

-1064 IASTLLNADESDPL
+1064 IASTLLNADESDSL

>member
-8 SLLLLLLIGGG
+8 SVLLLLLIGGG

-29 TVEDPVEYYV
+29 TVDNPVEYYV
-39 CCVSNQATK
+39 CCVGNSATK

-57 ARKFSRTN
+57 AGKFSRTN
-65 AALTTNFTDAS
+65 AALTTNFTEAS
-76 TDANYPYDGTAKFI
+76 TNARYPYDGAAKFI
-90 IIATGTQGLYKIY
+90 IIATETQGLYKIY

-146 TPYAFDIVPGEIA
+146 TPYAFDILPGEIA

-179 GRNVGFYNA
+179 GRNVGFWDAN
-188 DDNSSAWSFVPV
+188 DGSSAWSFVPV

-229 PGITNAVMGVH
+229 PGISNAVMGVH
-240 GLVDN
+240 GLVGN
-245 GSTPPSLGNL
+245 GNTPPSLGNL

-292 LNTNDANANVAVAT
+292 LNTNDADANVAVAT

-315 LQSSTTG
+315 LQSSTNG

-336 CRGDSNWDTAI
+336 CRGNSNWDTAI
-347 GLWTGGNGNNVEATN
+347 GLWTGNGNVEATN

-460 SLNKYLYITDTENAK
+460 SLNKYLYITDTDNAK

-515 GPQSKRYT
+515 GPQGKAYT
-523 ADDFSVVQLASESSP
+523 EEDFSAVQLASESSP
-538 LAMKIAW
+538 LAMQIAW
-545 NGKNLTGVNT
+545 NGANLTGANT
-555 FLLPTVHSTAQSD
+555 FLLPTVHSTAQNVF
-568 YTIKNTAYNSNAN
+568 TIKYTAYNSNTN

-605 DAARRDVVI
+605 DAARRDVAV
-614 LSTSD
+614 LSTST
-619 SPYVTYDSN
+619 SSYVTYDSN

-635 VYSAAPAQSEF
+635 VYSAEPAQSAF
-646 TAMTDQEI
+646 TPMTGQEI
-654 RGYECGDDFVRVLY
+654 WGYECGDDFVRVLY
-668 DVATPSETD
+668 DAATASETD

-682 ALLAK
+682 TLLAK

-699 RANLAKLLGYS
+699 RANLAKLLGYR
-710 FMPSD
+710 FMSSD
-715 EFTAAIASYKGTPSQ
+715 ELTAAIASYKGAPSQ

-737 KAYTITFRPRDTSTG
+737 KAYTITFRPKDTSNG
-752 TYRYIYRNGETTNLQ
+752 TYRYIYRDGETTNLQ
-767 TAVRDMSTPASDL
+767 TEVRYMSTPASDL
-780 PASAVFVCNEFEA
+780 PESAVFVCNEFEA

-803 GGFVKVNTGNSA
+803 GGFVKVNTSNSA

-827 INDIVFKPLT
+827 INDIVFQPLT
-837 DTSLSRGHVTDTS
+837 DTSLSRGNIDDTS

-865 EDATEY
+865 ENES
-871 KYCLIINEGTG
+871 KKNSFIIYESNGT
-882 AFDKSDAPYLDGSYT
+882 FDTSTVPFLNGSHT

-988 PATASTSITGNQLS
+988 PATTSTSITGNKLS
-1002 NSAGAEHAIVEH
+1002 NSAGVAHAIVDY

-1030 KVGGSA
+1030 KVGGSD

-1045 LGSALSPSFKLS
+1045 LGIVLSPSFKLS

-1064 IASTLLNADESDPL
+1064 IASTLLNADESDSL

>member
-8 SLLLLLLIGGG
+8 SVLLLLLIGGG

-29 TVEDPVEYYV
+29 TVDNPVEYYV
-39 CCVSNQATK
+39 CCVGNSATK

-57 ARKFSRTN
+57 ASKFSRTN
-65 AALTTNFTDAS
+65 AALTTNFTEAS
-76 TDANYPYDGTAKFI
+76 TNASYPYDGAAKFI
-90 IIATGTQGLYKIY
+90 IIATETQGLYKIY
-103 CTTSGTYATYSSTS
+103 CTTSGTYATYSSAS
-117 NEASAVTSTATES
+117 KDASAVTSTATES
-130 EAKTWKIIT
+130 EAKKWKIIT
-139 NRGNKAA
+139 NLGNKAA
-146 TPYAFDIVPGEIA
+146 TPYAFDIVPGEIE
-159 TPADNSP
+159 TPANDSP

-179 GRNVGFYNA
+179 GRNVGFWDAN
-188 DDNSSAWSFVPV
+188 DGSSAWSFVPV

-229 PGITNAVMGVH
+229 PGISNAVMGVH
-240 GLVDN
+240 GLVGN
-245 GSTPPSLGNL
+245 GNTPPSLGNL

-292 LNTNDANANVAVAT
+292 LNTDNVDANVAVAM

-315 LQSSTTG
+315 LQSGTTG
-322 QYTIRP
+322 RYTIRP

-336 CRGDSNWDTAI
+336 CRGNSNWDTAI
-347 GLWTGGNGNNVEATN
+347 GLWTGNGNVEATN

-460 SLNKYLYITDTENAK
+460 SLNKYLYITDTDNAK

-485 MKQKHYFYVKF
+485 TKQKHYFYVKF

-515 GPQSKRYT
+515 GPQGKAYT
-523 ADDFSVVQLASESSP
+523 EEDFSAVQLASESSP
-538 LAMKIAW
+538 LAMQIAW
-545 NGKNLTGVNT
+545 NGANLTGANT
-555 FLLPTVHSTAQSD
+555 FLLPTVHSTAQEVF
-568 YTIKNTAYNSNAN
+568 TIKYTAYNSNTN

-605 DAARRDVVI
+605 DAARRDVAV
-614 LSTSD
+614 LSTST
-619 SPYVTYDSN
+619 SSYVTYDSN

-635 VYSAAPAQSEF
+635 VYSAEPAQSAF
-646 TAMTDQEI
+646 TPMTGQEI
-654 RGYECGDDFVRVLY
+654 WGYECGDDFVRVLY
-668 DVATPSETD
+668 DAATASETD

-682 ALLAK
+682 TLLAK

-699 RANLAKLLGYS
+699 RANLAKLLGYR
-710 FMPSD
+710 FMSSD
-715 EFTAAIASYKGTPSQ
+715 ELTAAIASYKGAPSQ

-737 KAYTITFRPRDTSTG
+737 KAYTITFRPKDTSNG
-752 TYRYIYRNGETTNLQ
+752 TYRYIYRDGETTNLQ
-767 TAVRDMSTPASDL
+767 TEVRYMSTPASDL
-780 PASAVFVCNEFEA
+780 PESAVFVCNEFEA

-803 GGFVKVNTGNSA
+803 GGFVKVNTSNSA

-827 INDIVFKPLT
+827 INDIVFQPLT
-837 DTSLSRGHVTDTS
+837 DTSLSRGNIDDTS

-865 EDATEY
+865 ENES
-871 KYCLIINEGTG
+871 KKNSFIIYESNGT
-882 AFDKSDAPYLDGSYT
+882 FDTSTVPFLNGSHT

>member
-1 MKRIKFL
+1 M
-8 SLLLLLLIGGG
+8 
-19 SVKAGNFTTS
+19 
-29 TVEDPVEYYV
+29 
-39 CCVSNQATK
+39 
-48 NYYVVWDTS
+48 VWDTS
-57 ARKFSRTN
+57 ASKFSRTN
-65 AALTTNFTDAS
+65 AALTTNFTEAGTNAS
-76 TDANYPYDGTAKFI
+76 YPYDGAAKFI
-90 IIATGTQGLYKIY
+90 IIATETQGLYKIY
-103 CTTSGTYATYSSTS
+103 CTTSGTYATYSNAS
-117 NEASAVTSTATES
+117 NGASAVTSTATES

-146 TPYAFDIVPGEIA
+146 TPYAFDIVPGEIE
-159 TPADNSP
+159 TLADNSP

-171 GGVDQPSL
+171 GGVGKESS
-179 GRNVGFYNA
+179 GRNVGFWDAN
-188 DDNSSAWSFVPV
+188 DDSSVWSFVPV

-214 YIDPVQSGAHLAFYM
+214 YIDPVKGGAHLAFYM

-240 GLVDN
+240 GLVGN

-255 FTITATNE
+255 FTITATDE

-292 LNTNDANANVAVAT
+292 LNTNDADANVAVAT

-322 QYTIRP
+322 RYTIRP

-336 CRGDSNWDTAI
+336 CRGSSNWDTAI
-347 GLWTGGNGNNVEATN
+347 GLWGGYGNVEAN
-362 NRWEFTEIN
+362 DNLWEFTEIN

-377 LNPLVE
+377 LDPLVG

-397 SYPEPADQDCPGLPT
+397 SYPDPADQDCPGLPT

-428 LGTLQKAVG
+428 PGTLQKAVG

-515 GPQSKRYT
+515 GPQGKAYT
-523 ADDFSVVQLASESSP
+523 EEDFSAVQLASESSP
-538 LAMKIAW
+538 LAMQIAW
-545 NGKNLTGVNT
+545 NGANLTGANT
-555 FLLPTVHSTAQSD
+555 FLLPTVHSTAQNVF
-568 YTIKNTAYNSNAN
+568 TIKYTTYNSDTN

-599 TKVDIA
+599 TKVDIT
-605 DAARRDVVI
+605 DAARRDVAI
-614 LSTSD
+614 LSNSTPS
-619 SPYVTYDSN
+619 YVTYDSN

-635 VYSAAPAQSEF
+635 VYSAAPAESDF
-646 TAMTDQEI
+646 TAMTDQTI
-654 RGYECGDDFVRVLY
+654 WGYECGDDFVRVLY
-668 DVATPSETD
+668 DAATASETD

-682 ALLAK
+682 TLLAK

-699 RANLAKLLGYS
+699 RANLTKLLGYS
-710 FMPSD
+710 FMSSD
-715 EFTAAIASYKGTPSQ
+715 ELTAAIASYKGAPSQ

-752 TYRYIYRNGETTNLQ
+752 TYRYIYRDGQTTNLQ
-767 TAVRDMSTPASDL
+767 TAVRNMSTPASDL
-780 PASAVFVCNEFEA
+780 PESAVFVCNEFEA

-803 GGFVKVNTGNSA
+803 GGFVKVNTNNSA

-827 INDIVFKPLT
+827 INDIVFQPLT
-837 DTSLSRGHVTDTS
+837 DTSLSRGNITDTS

-865 EDATEY
+865 ENES
-871 KYCLIINEGTG
+871 KKNSFIIDESNGT
-882 AFDKSDAPYLDGSYT
+882 FDSSTAPFLNGSHT

-988 PATASTSITGNQLS
+988 PATTSTSITGNKLS
-1002 NSAGAEHAIVEH
+1002 NSAGAAHAIEDY

-1030 KVGGSA
+1030 KVGGSD

-1045 LGSALSPSFKLS
+1045 LGIVLSPSFKLS

-1064 IASTLLNADESDPL
+1064 IASTLLNADESDSL

>member
-29 TVEDPVEYYV
+29 TVDNPVEYYV
-39 CCVSNQATK
+39 CCVSNMATR
-48 NYYVVWDTS
+48 NYCVVWDTS
-57 ARKFSRTN
+57 ASKFSRTN
-65 AALTTNFTDAS
+65 AALTTNFTEAS
-76 TDANYPYDGTAKFI
+76 TNASYPYDGAAKFI
-90 IIATGTQGLYKIY
+90 IIATETQGLYKIY
-103 CTTSGTYATYSSTS
+103 CTTSGTYATYSSAS
-117 NEASAVTSTATES
+117 NGANAVTSTATES

-159 TPADNSP
+159 TPANDSP

-171 GGVDQPSL
+171 GGVGQETS
-179 GRNVGFYNA
+179 GRNVGFWDAN
-188 DDNSSAWSFVPV
+188 DDSSVWSFVPV

-214 YIDPVQSGAHLAFYM
+214 YIDPVQSGVHLAFYM
-229 PGITNAVMGVH
+229 PGISNAVMGVY
-240 GLVDN
+240 GLVGN
-245 GSTPPSLGNL
+245 EITRPSLGNL
-255 FTITATNE
+255 FTITATDE

-284 TAPSYVRW
+284 TTPSYVRW
-292 LNTNDANANVAVAT
+292 LNTNNVDANVAVAT

-336 CRGDSNWDTAI
+336 CRGSSNWDTAI
-347 GLWTGGNGNNVEATN
+347 GLWTGGENVEATN

-377 LNPLVE
+377 LDPLVE

-397 SYPEPADQDCPGLPT
+397 SYPEPADQDCLGLPT

-460 SLNKYLYITDTENAK
+460 ALNKYLYITDTDNAK

-515 GPQSKRYT
+515 GPQGTAYT
-523 ADDFSVVQLASESSP
+523 ADDFSAVPLASESSP
-538 LAMKIAW
+538 LAMQIAW
-545 NGKNLTGVNT
+545 NGANLTGANT
-555 FLLPTVHSTAQSD
+555 FLLPTVHSTAQEVF
-568 YTIKNTAYNSNAN
+568 TIKYTAYNSNTN

-599 TKVDIA
+599 TKVDIV

-614 LSTSD
+614 LSNSTPS
-619 SPYVTYDSN
+619 YVTYDSN

-635 VYSAAPAQSEF
+635 VYSAAPAQLDF
-646 TAMTDQEI
+646 TAMTGQTI
-654 RGYECGDDFVRVLY
+654 WGYECGGDFVRVLY
-668 DVATPSETD
+668 DAATASETD

-682 ALLAK
+682 TLLAK

-699 RANLAKLLGYS
+699 RANLTKLLGYS
-710 FMPSD
+710 FMSSD
-715 EFTAAIASYKGTPSQ
+715 ELTAAIANYKGAPSQ

-737 KAYTITFRPRDTSTG
+737 KAYTITFRPKDTSNG
-752 TYRYIYRNGETTNLQ
+752 TYHYIYRDGETTNLK
-767 TAVRDMSTPASDL
+767 TAVRNMSTPASDL
-780 PASAVFVCNEFEA
+780 PESAVFVCNEFEA

-803 GGFVKVNTGNSA
+803 GGFVKVNTRNSE

-827 INDIVFKPLT
+827 INDIVFQPLT
-837 DTSLSRGHVTDTS
+837 DTSLNRGKIDDTS

-865 EDATEY
+865 ENER
-871 KYCLIINEGTG
+871 KKNSFIIYESNGT
-882 AFDKSDAPYLDGSYT
+882 FDSSDAPFLDGSYT

-988 PATASTSITGNQLS
+988 PATTSTSITGNKLS
-1002 NSAGAEHAIVEH
+1002 NSAGAAHAIVDY

-1030 KVGGSA
+1030 KVGGSD

-1045 LGSALSPSFKLS
+1045 LGSTLSPSFKLS

-1064 IASTLLNADESDPL
+1064 IASTLLNADESDSL

>member
-29 TVEDPVEYYV
+29 TVANPVEYYV
-39 CCVSNQATK
+39 CCVSNTATK

-57 ARKFSRTN
+57 ASKFSRTN
-65 AALTTNFTDAS
+65 AALTTNFTEAGTNAS
-76 TDANYPYDGTAKFI
+76 YPYDGAAKFI
-90 IIATGTQGLYKIY
+90 IIATETQGLYKIY
-103 CTTSGTYATYSSTS
+103 CTTSGTYATYSSAS
-117 NEASAVTSTATES
+117 NGANAVTSTATES

-139 NRGNKAA
+139 NRGSKAA

-159 TPADNSP
+159 TPADTSP

-171 GGVDQPSL
+171 GGVGQESS
-179 GRNVGFYNA
+179 GRNVGFWDAN
-188 DDNSSAWSFVPV
+188 DDSSVWSFVPV

-214 YIDPVQSGAHLAFYM
+214 YIDPVQSGVHLAFYM
-229 PGITNAVMGVH
+229 PGITSAVMGVY
-240 GLVDN
+240 GLVGN

-255 FTITATNE
+255 FTITATSE

-284 TAPSYVRW
+284 TTPSYVRW
-292 LNTNDANANVAVAT
+292 LNTNNADANVAVAT

-336 CRGDSNWDTAI
+336 CRGNSNWDTAI
-347 GLWTGGNGNNVEATN
+347 GLWTGNGNVEATN

-460 SLNKYLYITDTENAK
+460 SLNKYLYITDTDNAK

-515 GPQSKRYT
+515 GPQGKAYT
-523 ADDFSVVQLASESSP
+523 EEDFSAVQLASESSP
-538 LAMKIAW
+538 LAMQIAW
-545 NGKNLTGVNT
+545 NGANLTGANT
-555 FLLPTVHSTAQSD
+555 FLLPTVHSTAQEVF
-568 YTIKNTAYNSNAN
+568 TIKYTAYNSNTN

-599 TKVDIA
+599 TKVDIV

-614 LSTSD
+614 LSNSTPS
-619 SPYVTYDSN
+619 YVTYDSN

-635 VYSAAPAQSEF
+635 VYSVAPAQSDF
-646 TAMTDQEI
+646 TAMTGQAI
-654 RGYECGDDFVRVLY
+654 WGYECGDDFVRVLY
-668 DVATPSETD
+668 DAATPNATD

-682 ALLAK
+682 TLLAK

-710 FMPSD
+710 FMSSD
-715 EFTAAIASYKGTPSQ
+715 ELTAAIASYKGAPSQ

-737 KAYTITFRPRDTSTG
+737 KAYTITFRPKDTSNG
-752 TYRYIYRNGETTNLQ
+752 TYHYIYRDGETTNLK
-767 TAVRDMSTPASDL
+767 TAVRNMSTPASDL
-780 PASAVFVCNEFEA
+780 PESAVFVCNEFEA

-803 GGFVKVNTGNSA
+803 GGFVKVNTRNSE

-827 INDIVFKPLT
+827 INDIVFQPLT
-837 DTSLSRGHVTDTS
+837 DTSLNRGKIDDTS

-865 EDATEY
+865 ENER
-871 KYCLIINEGTG
+871 KKNSFIIYESNGT
-882 AFDKSDAPYLDGSYT
+882 FDSSDAPFLDGSHT

-988 PATASTSITGNQLS
+988 PATASTSITGNKLS
-1002 NSAGAEHAIVEH
+1002 NSAGAAHAIVDY

-1045 LGSALSPSFKLS
+1045 LGIVLSPSFKLS